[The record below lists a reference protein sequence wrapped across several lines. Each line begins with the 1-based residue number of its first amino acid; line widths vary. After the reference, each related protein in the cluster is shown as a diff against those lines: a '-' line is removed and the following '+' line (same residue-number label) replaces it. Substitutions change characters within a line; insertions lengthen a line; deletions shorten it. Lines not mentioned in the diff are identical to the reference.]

1 MTYQGFL
8 FFKKMKLNSFNF
20 LFLTIFCFSNLVF
33 SSSWIIEDIRI
44 SGLQRV
50 SAGSIFAEIPVTIG
64 DSIEQDEIIEISKS
78 IFSTGQFDDI
88 QIGREG
94 NALLINLV
102 ERPTIDEIV
111 IEGNQAIK
119 TDNLMDGL
127 KNSGIFEGALFRR
140 SVFENLSSELERQY
154 VSQGKYAANVEVSS
168 DPLPRNRVKLNVEIE
183 EGETA
188 KLQSIN
194 IVGNNL
200 FSEDELKKV
209 FKLRPRSW
217 LSIFRRNTPYS
228 KENLKGD
235 LESLE
240 SFYKNR
246 GYLNF
251 SVNNSIITISED
263 KQKVFITVNISE
275 GDLYKINNVSLA
287 GDFPVKEE
295 IIRSLIYV
303 VDDSTFSQELITFS
317 EDSIN
322 NLLNN
327 EGFLFSEVSVNIKR
341 VDDNLVDIVFFV
353 EPGQRT
359 YVRNIDFYGNKR
371 THDVVL
377 RREMRQM
384 EGAWASNSLLERSK
398 LRLDR
403 LGFFKE
409 VNFETIPVPGE
420 KDKVD
425 VEFNVEEEFSGSIA
439 GSLGYGAYGFSIGA
453 NYSESNAFGTGNSI
467 GVGLN
472 YSDWQTDVSFNF
484 FDPYFNADG
493 VGLGYG
499 AYIRSSD
506 YSNFNISAYN
516 TESFGGSVQFVLPIN
531 EIEQLSLSASID
543 QTDLSSSALSSRQLL
558 DFISTEGSKFE
569 SLTLGVTWSRNSL
582 NRGLFPTAG
591 TLNVLSGSVAVPGS
605 SLTYGKLSHRF
616 KYYRPL
622 PSDFV
627 FSIRTEVG
635 GLFAYGDTETP
646 PPYENFY
653 AGGLNS
659 VRGFE
664 QNSLG
669 PRAVYSGFYSYYN
682 RPTGGTYS
690 FEGGMDLIFPIPF
703 LEDSRSVR
711 SSLFFDFGNVFS
723 DGCKSY
729 ETNCSEF
736 DLSELRYSLG
746 LGVTW
751 ITALG
756 PMSFAISSVFGDDVL
771 DETETFQ
778 FEIGNQF

>member
-1 MTYQGFL
+1 MKKVYLKIL
-8 FFKKMKLNSFNF
+8 FFFVLFFPSF
-20 LFLTIFCFSNLVF
+20 LF

-50 SAGSIFAEIPVTIG
+50 SAGSIFSEIPFSIG
-64 DSIEQDEIIEISKS
+64 DSVGQEEIVQISKS
-78 IFSTGQFDDI
+78 IFASGQFDDI
-88 QIGREG
+88 KIGRDG
-94 NALLINLV
+94 NALLIDLT
-102 ERPTIDEIV
+102 ERPTIDEIL
-111 IEGNQAIK
+111 IEGNEAIK
-119 TDNLMDGL
+119 TENLLDGL
-127 KNSGIFEGALFRR
+127 KNSGIFEGALFKR

-154 VSQGKYAANVEVSS
+154 VSQGKYGASVEVIS
-168 DPLPRNRVKLNVEIE
+168 DPLPRNRVKLSVEIE

-188 KLQSIN
+188 ELKSIN
-194 IVGNNL
+194 IVGNKI
-200 FSEDELKKV
+200 FAEEELKKV
-209 FKLRPRSW
+209 FKLRPRTW
-217 LSIFRRNTPYS
+217 LSIFRTNTPYS
-228 KENLKGD
+228 KENLRGD

-251 SVNNSIITISED
+251 SVNNSIISISED
-263 KQKVFITVNISE
+263 KQKLFITVDIFE
-275 GDLYKINNVSLA
+275 GDIYKINEVTLA
-287 GDFPVKEE
+287 GDLPVDEE
-295 IIRSLIYV
+295 IVKRLIFAQN
-303 VDDSTFSQELITFS
+303 DSIFSQELITFS
-317 EDSIN
+317 EESIN

-327 EGFLFSEVSVNIKR
+327 EGFLFSEVSGNIKR
-341 VDDNLVDIVFFV
+341 IEENLVDVVFFI

-359 YVRNIDFYGNKR
+359 YIRNINFTGNER

-403 LGFFKE
+403 LGFFKQVDYE
-409 VNFETIPVPGE
+409 KVPVPGE

-425 VEFNVEEEFSGSIA
+425 IEFIVEEEFSGSIA
-439 GSLGYGAYGFSIGA
+439 GSLGYGAYGFSLGA

-467 GVGLN
+467 GIGIN
-472 YSDWQTDVSFNF
+472 YSDWQTNVSFNF
-484 FDPYFNADG
+484 FDPYFSPDG
-493 VGLGYG
+493 IGLGYG

-531 EIEQLSLSASID
+531 EISQLSLSASID
-543 QTDLSSSALSSRQLL
+543 QTDLQSDALSSRQLL
-558 DFISTEGSKFE
+558 DFIASEGSKFE
-569 SLTLGVTWSRNSL
+569 SLTLGASWTRNSL
-582 NRGLFPTAG
+582 NRGIFPTAG
-591 TLNVLSGSVAVPGS
+591 TLNVISGTVSVPGS
-605 SLTYGKLSHRF
+605 SITYGRLSHRF
-616 KYYRPL
+616 KYFRPL
-622 PSDFV
+622 SNNFI
-627 FSIRTEVG
+627 FAIRTELG
-635 GLFAYGDTETP
+635 GLFAYGDTATP

-669 PRAVYSGFYSYYN
+669 PRAVYDGFYSNYN

-690 FEGGMDLIFPIPF
+690 LEGGLDFIFPIPF

-711 SSLFFDFGNVFS
+711 SSLFLDYGNVFS
-723 DGCKSY
+723 DECKSY
-729 ETNCSEF
+729 EINCNEF
-736 DLSELRYSLG
+736 DLSELRYSVG
-746 LGVTW
+746 VGVTW

-756 PMSFAISSVFGDDVL
+756 PMSFAISSVFGDDEF

>member
-1 MTYQGFL
+1 MNKVFRKILYLSILLLPTFL
-8 FFKKMKLNSFNF
+8 
-20 LFLTIFCFSNLVF
+20 F
-33 SSSWIIEDIRI
+33 SSSWVIEDIRI

-50 SAGSIFAEIPVTIG
+50 SAGSVFSEIPFSIG
-64 DSIEQDEIIEISKS
+64 DSIGKEEIVEISNS
-78 IFSTGQFDDI
+78 IFATGQFDDI
-88 QIGREG
+88 QIGRDG
-94 NALLINLV
+94 NALLINLT
-102 ERPTIDEIV
+102 ERPTIDEIT
-111 IEGNQAIK
+111 IEGNEAIK
-119 TDNLMDGL
+119 TENLLDGL

-154 VSQGKYAANVEVSS
+154 VSQGKYGASVEVLS
-168 DPLPRNRVKLNVEIE
+168 DSLPRNRVKLSVEIE

-188 KLQSIN
+188 ELKSIN
-194 IVGNNL
+194 IVGNKI
-200 FSEDELKKV
+200 FAEEELKKV
-209 FKLRPRSW
+209 LKLKPRSW
-217 LSIFRRNTPYS
+217 LSIFRTNTPYS
-228 KENLKGD
+228 KENLRGD

-251 SVNNSIITISED
+251 SVNNSIISISED
-263 KQKVFITVNISE
+263 KQELFITIDIFE
-275 GDLYKINNVSLA
+275 GDIYKINEITLA
-287 GDFPVKEE
+287 GDLPIDEE
-295 IIRSLIYV
+295 IVKKLIFARNE
-303 VDDSTFSQELITFS
+303 SIFSQELITIS
-317 EDSIN
+317 EESIN

-327 EGFLFSEVSVNIKR
+327 EGFLFSEVSGNIKK
-341 VDDNLVDIVFFV
+341 VEENLVDVVFFI

-359 YVRNIDFYGNKR
+359 YIRNINFTGNER

-403 LGFFKE
+403 LGFFKQVDYE
-409 VNFETIPVPGE
+409 KIPVPGE

-425 VEFNVEEEFSGSIA
+425 IEFIVEEEFSGSIA
-439 GSLGYGAYGFSIGA
+439 GSLGYGAYGFSLGA

-467 GVGLN
+467 GIGIN
-472 YSDWQTDVSFNF
+472 YSDWQTNISFNF
-484 FDPYFNADG
+484 FDPYFNPDG

-531 EIEQLSLSASID
+531 EISQLSLSASID
-543 QTDLSSSALSSRQLL
+543 QTDLQSDVLSSRQLL
-558 DFISTEGSKFE
+558 DFIATEGSKFE
-569 SLTLGVTWSRNSL
+569 SLTLGASWTRNSL
-582 NRGLFPTAG
+582 NRGIFPTAG
-591 TLNVLSGSVAVPGS
+591 TLNVVSGSVTVPGS
-605 SLTYGKLSHRF
+605 SITYGRLSHRF
-616 KYYRPL
+616 KYFRPL
-622 PSDFV
+622 SNNFIFGV
-627 FSIRTEVG
+627 RTEIG

-669 PRAVYSGFYSYYN
+669 PRAVYDGFYSNFN

-690 FEGGMDLIFPIPF
+690 LEGGLDFIFPIPF

-711 SSLFFDFGNVFS
+711 SSLFLDLGNVFS
-723 DGCKSY
+723 DECKSY
-729 ETNCSEF
+729 EINCNEF
-736 DLSELRYSLG
+736 DLSELRYSVG
-746 LGVTW
+746 VGVTW

-756 PMSFAISSVFGDDVL
+756 PMSFAISSVFGDDVF

>member
-1 MTYQGFL
+1 MKKVYLKIL
-8 FFKKMKLNSFNF
+8 FFFVLFFPSF
-20 LFLTIFCFSNLVF
+20 LF

-50 SAGSIFAEIPVTIG
+50 SAGSIFSEIPFSIG
-64 DSIEQDEIIEISKS
+64 DSVGQEEIVQISKS
-78 IFSTGQFDDI
+78 IFASGQFDDI
-88 QIGREG
+88 KIGRDG
-94 NALLINLV
+94 NALLIDLT
-102 ERPTIDEIV
+102 ERPTIDEIL
-111 IEGNQAIK
+111 IEGNEAIK
-119 TDNLMDGL
+119 TENLLDGL
-127 KNSGIFEGALFRR
+127 KNSGIFEGALFKR

-154 VSQGKYAANVEVSS
+154 VSQGKYGASVEVIS
-168 DPLPRNRVKLNVEIE
+168 DPLPRNRVKLSVEIE

-188 KLQSIN
+188 ELKSIN
-194 IVGNNL
+194 IVGNKI
-200 FSEDELKKV
+200 FAEEELKKV
-209 FKLRPRSW
+209 FKLRPRTW
-217 LSIFRRNTPYS
+217 LSIFRTNTPYS
-228 KENLKGD
+228 KENLRGD

-251 SVNNSIITISED
+251 SVNNSIISISED
-263 KQKVFITVNISE
+263 KQKLFITVDIFE
-275 GDLYKINNVSLA
+275 GDIYKINEVTLA
-287 GDFPVKEE
+287 GDLPVDEE
-295 IIRSLIYV
+295 IVKRLIFAQN
-303 VDDSTFSQELITFS
+303 DSIFSQELITFS
-317 EDSIN
+317 EESIN

-327 EGFLFSEVSVNIKR
+327 EGFLFSEVSGNIKR
-341 VDDNLVDIVFFV
+341 IEENLVDVVFFI

-359 YVRNIDFYGNKR
+359 YIRNINFTGNER

-403 LGFFKE
+403 LGFFKQVDYE
-409 VNFETIPVPGE
+409 KVPVPGE

-425 VEFNVEEEFSGSIA
+425 IEFIVEEEFSGSIA
-439 GSLGYGAYGFSIGA
+439 GSLGYGAYGFSLGA

-467 GVGLN
+467 GIGIN
-472 YSDWQTDVSFNF
+472 YSDWQTNVSFNF
-484 FDPYFNADG
+484 FDPYFSPDG
-493 VGLGYG
+493 IGLGYG

-531 EIEQLSLSASID
+531 EISQLSLSASID
-543 QTDLSSSALSSRQLL
+543 QTDLQSDALSSRQLL
-558 DFISTEGSKFE
+558 DFIASEGSKFE
-569 SLTLGVTWSRNSL
+569 SLTLGASWTRNSL
-582 NRGLFPTAG
+582 NRGIFPTAG
-591 TLNVLSGSVAVPGS
+591 TLNVISGSVSVPGS
-605 SLTYGKLSHRF
+605 SITYGRLSHRF
-616 KYYRPL
+616 KYFRPL
-622 PSDFV
+622 SNNFI
-627 FSIRTEVG
+627 FAIRTELG
-635 GLFAYGDTETP
+635 GLFAYGDTATP

-669 PRAVYSGFYSYYN
+669 PRAVYDGFYSNYN

-690 FEGGMDLIFPIPF
+690 LEGGLDFIFPIPF

-711 SSLFFDFGNVFS
+711 SSLFLDYGNVFS
-723 DGCKSY
+723 DECKSY
-729 ETNCSEF
+729 EINCNEF
-736 DLSELRYSLG
+736 DLSELRYSIG
-746 LGVTW
+746 VGVTW

-756 PMSFAISSVFGDDVL
+756 PMSFAISSVFGDDEF

>member
-1 MTYQGFL
+1 
-8 FFKKMKLNSFNF
+8 MKIVLHKI
-20 LFLTIFCFSNLVF
+20 LLLILLTFSGLSI
-33 SSSWIIEDIRI
+33 SSTWVIEDIRI

-50 SAGSIFAEIPVTIG
+50 SAGSIFAEIPYSIG
-64 DSIEQDEIIEISKS
+64 DSIGQDEIVELSKA

-88 QIGREG
+88 NIGRDG
-94 NALLINLV
+94 NALLINLT
-102 ERPTIDEIV
+102 ERPTIDEIL
-111 IEGNQAIK
+111 IEGNEAIK
-119 TDNLMDGL
+119 TDNLLDGL
-127 KNSGIFEGALFRR
+127 QNSGIFEGALFKR

-154 VSQGKYAANVEVSS
+154 VSQGKYGASVNVSS
-168 DPLPRNRVKLNVEIE
+168 EQLPRNRVKLSVDIE

-188 KLQSIN
+188 ELNSIN
-194 IVGNNL
+194 IVGNKI
-200 FSEDELKKV
+200 FSEEELKKV
-209 FKLRPRSW
+209 FKLRPRTW
-217 LSIFRRNTPYS
+217 LSIFRTNTPYS
-228 KENLKGD
+228 KENLRGD

-251 SVNNSIITISED
+251 SVNNSIITISEN
-263 KQKVFITVNISE
+263 KQELFITVDIFE
-275 GDLYKINNVSLA
+275 GEIYKINEVSIA
-287 GDFPVKEE
+287 GDIPIDEQVLE
-295 IIRSLIYV
+295 SLIFLENNSV
-303 VDDSTFSQELITFS
+303 FSQELITFS

-327 EGFLFSEVSVNIKR
+327 EGFLFSEVSGNIR
-341 VDDNLVDIVFFV
+341 SVDDNLVDVIFFV

-359 YVRNIDFYGNKR
+359 YIRNINFAGNER
-371 THDVVL
+371 THDIVL

-384 EGAWASNSLLERSK
+384 EGAWASNSLIERSK

-403 LGFFKE
+403 LGFFKQ
-409 VNFETIPVPGE
+409 VDFEKIPVSGE

-425 VEFNVEEEFSGSIA
+425 IEFTVEEEFSGSIA
-439 GSLGYGAYGFSIGA
+439 GSLGYGAYGFSLGA

-467 GVGLN
+467 GVGIN
-472 YSDWQTDVSFNF
+472 YSDWQTNLSFNF
-484 FDPYFNADG
+484 FDPYFSPDG

-499 AYIRSSD
+499 AYLRSSD

-531 EIEQLSLSASID
+531 EISQLSLSVALD
-543 QTDLSSSALSSRQLL
+543 QTDLQSDFLSSRQLL
-558 DFISTEGSKFE
+558 DFIASEGSKFE
-569 SLTLGVTWSRNSL
+569 TLTLGASWSRNSL

-591 TLNVLSGSVAVPGS
+591 TLNVISASVAIPGS
-605 SLTYGKLSHRF
+605 SLTYGRLSHRF
-616 KYYRPL
+616 KYFRPL
-622 PSDFV
+622 SNNFI
-627 FSIRTEVG
+627 FSIRTELG
-635 GLFAYGDTETP
+635 GLFAYGDTETA

-669 PRAVYSGFYSYYN
+669 PRAVYDNFFSGYN
-682 RPTGGTYS
+682 RPVGGTYS
-690 FEGGMDLIFPIPF
+690 LEGGFDLIFPIPF
-703 LEDSRSVR
+703 LEDTRSVR
-711 SSLFFDFGNVFS
+711 SSVFLDYGNVFS
-723 DGCKSY
+723 EECKSY

-756 PMSFAISSVFGDDVL
+756 PMSFAISSVFGDDEL

>member
-1 MTYQGFL
+1 
-8 FFKKMKLNSFNF
+8 MKISLHKI
-20 LFLTIFCFSNLVF
+20 LLLILLTFSGLSI
-33 SSSWIIEDIRI
+33 SSTWVIEDIRI

-50 SAGSIFAEIPVTIG
+50 SAGSIFAEIPYSIG
-64 DSIEQDEIIEISKS
+64 DSIGQDEIVELSKA

-88 QIGREG
+88 NIGRDG
-94 NALLINLV
+94 NALLINLA
-102 ERPTIDEIV
+102 ERPTIDEIL
-111 IEGNQAIK
+111 IEGNEAIK
-119 TDNLMDGL
+119 TDNLLDGL
-127 KNSGIFEGALFRR
+127 QNSGIFEGALFKR

-154 VSQGKYAANVEVSS
+154 VSQGKYGASVNVSS
-168 DPLPRNRVKLNVEIE
+168 EQLPRNRVKLSVDIE

-188 KLQSIN
+188 ELNSIN
-194 IVGNNL
+194 IVGNKI
-200 FSEDELKKV
+200 FSEEELKKV
-209 FKLRPRSW
+209 FKLRPRTW
-217 LSIFRRNTPYS
+217 LSIFRTNTPYS
-228 KENLKGD
+228 KENLRGD

-251 SVNNSIITISED
+251 SVNNSIITISEN
-263 KQKVFITVNISE
+263 KQELFITVDIFE
-275 GDLYKINNVSLA
+275 GEIYKINEVSIA
-287 GDFPVKEE
+287 GDIPIDEQVLE
-295 IIRSLIYV
+295 SLIFLENN
-303 VDDSTFSQELITFS
+303 SIFSQELITFS

-327 EGFLFSEVSVNIKR
+327 EGFLFSEVSGNIR
-341 VDDNLVDIVFFV
+341 SVDDNLVDVIFFV

-359 YVRNIDFYGNKR
+359 YIRNINFAGNER
-371 THDVVL
+371 THDIVL

-384 EGAWASNSLLERSK
+384 EGAWASNSLIERSK

-403 LGFFKE
+403 LGFFKQ
-409 VNFETIPVPGE
+409 VDFEKIPVSGE

-425 VEFNVEEEFSGSIA
+425 IEFTVEEEFSGSIA
-439 GSLGYGAYGFSIGA
+439 GSLGYGAYGFSLGA

-467 GVGLN
+467 GVGIN
-472 YSDWQTDVSFNF
+472 YSDWQTNLSFNF
-484 FDPYFNADG
+484 FDPYFSPDG

-499 AYIRSSD
+499 AYLRSSD

-531 EIEQLSLSASID
+531 EISQLSLSVALD
-543 QTDLSSSALSSRQLL
+543 QTDLQSDFLSSRQLL
-558 DFISTEGSKFE
+558 DFIASEGSKFE
-569 SLTLGVTWSRNSL
+569 TLTLGASWSRNSL

-591 TLNVLSGSVAVPGS
+591 TLNVISASVAVPGS
-605 SLTYGKLSHRF
+605 SLTYGRLSHRF
-616 KYYRPL
+616 KYFRPL
-622 PSDFV
+622 SNNFI
-627 FSIRTEVG
+627 FSIRTELG
-635 GLFAYGDTETP
+635 GLFAYGDTETA

-669 PRAVYSGFYSYYN
+669 PRAVYDNFFSGYN
-682 RPTGGTYS
+682 RPVGGTYS
-690 FEGGMDLIFPIPF
+690 LEGGFDLIFPIPF
-703 LEDSRSVR
+703 LEDTRSVR
-711 SSLFFDFGNVFS
+711 SSVFLDYGNVFS
-723 DGCKSY
+723 EECKSY

-756 PMSFAISSVFGDDVL
+756 PMSFAISSVFGDDEL

>member
-1 MTYQGFL
+1 MKKVLKKIFYLLILLLPTFL
-8 FFKKMKLNSFNF
+8 
-20 LFLTIFCFSNLVF
+20 F
-33 SSSWIIEDIRI
+33 SSSWVIEDIRI

-50 SAGSIFAEIPVTIG
+50 SAGSVFSEIPFSIG
-64 DSIEQDEIIEISKS
+64 DSIGQDEIVQISKS
-78 IFSTGQFDDI
+78 IFASGQFDDI
-88 QIGREG
+88 QIGRDG
-94 NALLINLV
+94 NALLINLT
-102 ERPTIDEIV
+102 ERPTIDEII
-111 IEGNQAIK
+111 IEGNEAIK
-119 TDNLMDGL
+119 TENLLDGL

-154 VSQGKYAANVEVSS
+154 VSQGKYGASVEVLS
-168 DPLPRNRVKLNVEIE
+168 DSLPRNRVKLSVEIE

-188 KLQSIN
+188 ELKSIN
-194 IVGNNL
+194 IVGNKI
-200 FSEDELKKV
+200 FAEEELKKV
-209 FKLRPRSW
+209 LKLKPRSW
-217 LSIFRRNTPYS
+217 LSIFRTNTPYS
-228 KENLKGD
+228 KENLRGD

-251 SVNNSIITISED
+251 SVNNSIISISED
-263 KQKVFITVNISE
+263 KQELFITIDIFE
-275 GDLYKINNVSLA
+275 GDIYKINEITLA
-287 GDFPVKEE
+287 GDLPIDEE
-295 IIRSLIYV
+295 IVNRLIFAQNG
-303 VDDSTFSQELITFS
+303 SIFSQELITFS
-317 EDSIN
+317 EESIN

-327 EGFLFSEVSVNIKR
+327 EGFLFSEVSGNIKK
-341 VDDNLVDIVFFV
+341 VEENLVDVVFFI

-359 YVRNIDFYGNKR
+359 YIRNINFTGNDR

-403 LGFFKE
+403 LGFFKQ
-409 VNFETIPVPGE
+409 VNYEKVPVPGE

-425 VEFNVEEEFSGSIA
+425 IEFIVEEEFSGSIA
-439 GSLGYGAYGFSIGA
+439 GSLGYGAYGFSLGA

-467 GVGLN
+467 GIGIN
-472 YSDWQTDVSFNF
+472 YSDWQTNISFNF
-484 FDPYFNADG
+484 FDPYFNPDG
-493 VGLGYG
+493 IGLGYG

-516 TESFGGSVQFVLPIN
+516 TESFGGSIQFVLPIN
-531 EIEQLSLSASID
+531 EISQLSLSAAID
-543 QTDLSSSALSSRQLL
+543 QTDLSSDALSSRQLL
-558 DFISTEGSKFE
+558 DFIATEGSKFE
-569 SLTLGVTWSRNSL
+569 SLTLGASWTRNSL
-582 NRGLFPTAG
+582 NRGIFPTAG
-591 TLNVLSGSVAVPGS
+591 TLNVVSGSVTVPGS
-605 SLTYGKLSHRF
+605 SITYGRLSHRF
-616 KYYRPL
+616 KYFRPL
-622 PSDFV
+622 SNNFIFGV
-627 FSIRTEVG
+627 RTEIG
-635 GLFAYGDTETP
+635 GLFAYGDTDTP

-669 PRAVYSGFYSYYN
+669 PRAVYDGFYSNFN

-690 FEGGMDLIFPIPF
+690 LEGGLDFIFPIPF

-711 SSLFFDFGNVFS
+711 SSLFLDLGNVFS
-723 DGCKSY
+723 DECKSY
-729 ETNCSEF
+729 EINCNEF
-736 DLSELRYSLG
+736 DLSELRYSVG
-746 LGVTW
+746 VGVTW

-756 PMSFAISSVFGDDVL
+756 PMSFAISSVFGDDEF

>member
-1 MTYQGFL
+1 MKKVSKKIFYLLILLLPTFL
-8 FFKKMKLNSFNF
+8 
-20 LFLTIFCFSNLVF
+20 F
-33 SSSWIIEDIRI
+33 SSSWVIEDIRI

-50 SAGSIFAEIPVTIG
+50 SAGSVFSEIPFSIG
-64 DSIEQDEIIEISKS
+64 DSIGQDEIVQISKS
-78 IFSTGQFDDI
+78 IFASGQFDDI
-88 QIGREG
+88 QIGRDG
-94 NALLINLV
+94 NALLINLT

-111 IEGNQAIK
+111 IEGNEAIK
-119 TDNLMDGL
+119 TENLLDGL

-154 VSQGKYAANVEVSS
+154 VSQGKYGASVEVLS
-168 DPLPRNRVKLNVEIE
+168 DSLPRNRVKLSVEIE

-188 KLQSIN
+188 ELKSIN
-194 IVGNNL
+194 IVGNKI
-200 FSEDELKKV
+200 FAEEELKKV
-209 FKLRPRSW
+209 LKLKPRSW
-217 LSIFRRNTPYS
+217 LSIFRTNTPYS
-228 KENLKGD
+228 KENLRGD

-251 SVNNSIITISED
+251 SVNNSIISISED
-263 KQKVFITVNISE
+263 KQELFITIDIFE
-275 GDLYKINNVSLA
+275 GDIYKINEITLA
-287 GDFPVKEE
+287 GDLPIDEE
-295 IIRSLIYV
+295 IVNRLIFAQNG
-303 VDDSTFSQELITFS
+303 SIFSQELITFS
-317 EDSIN
+317 EESIN

-327 EGFLFSEVSVNIKR
+327 EGFLFSEVSGNIKK
-341 VDDNLVDIVFFV
+341 VEENLVDVVFFI

-359 YVRNIDFYGNKR
+359 YIRNINFTGNDR

-403 LGFFKE
+403 LGFFKQ
-409 VNFETIPVPGE
+409 VNYEKVPVPGE

-425 VEFNVEEEFSGSIA
+425 IEFIVEEEFSGSIA
-439 GSLGYGAYGFSIGA
+439 GSLGYGAYGFSLGA

-467 GVGLN
+467 GIGIN
-472 YSDWQTDVSFNF
+472 YSDWQTNISFNF
-484 FDPYFNADG
+484 FDPYFNPDG
-493 VGLGYG
+493 IGLGYG

-516 TESFGGSVQFVLPIN
+516 TESFGGSIQFVLPIN
-531 EIEQLSLSASID
+531 EISQLSLSAAID
-543 QTDLSSSALSSRQLL
+543 QTELSSDVLSSRQLL
-558 DFISTEGSKFE
+558 DFIATEGSKFE
-569 SLTLGVTWSRNSL
+569 SLTLGASWTRNSL
-582 NRGLFPTAG
+582 NRGIFPTAG
-591 TLNVLSGSVAVPGS
+591 TLNVVSGSVTVPGS
-605 SLTYGKLSHRF
+605 SITYGRLSHRF
-616 KYYRPL
+616 KYFRPL
-622 PSDFV
+622 SNNFIFGV
-627 FSIRTEVG
+627 RTEIG
-635 GLFAYGDTETP
+635 GLFAYGDTDTP

-669 PRAVYSGFYSYYN
+669 PRAVYDGFYSNFN

-690 FEGGMDLIFPIPF
+690 LEGGLDFIFPIPF

-711 SSLFFDFGNVFS
+711 SSLFLDLGNVFS
-723 DGCKSY
+723 DECKSY
-729 ETNCSEF
+729 EINCNEF
-736 DLSELRYSLG
+736 DLSELRYSVG
-746 LGVTW
+746 VGVTW

-756 PMSFAISSVFGDDVL
+756 PMSFAISSVFGDDEF

>member
-1 MTYQGFL
+1 M
-8 FFKKMKLNSFNF
+8 
-20 LFLTIFCFSNLVF
+20 TIFCFSNLVF

-317 EDSIN
+317 EESIN

-327 EGFLFSEVSVNIKR
+327 EGFLFSEVSGNIKR

-384 EGAWASNSLLERSK
+384 EGSWASDVLLENSK
-398 LRLDR
+398 RRLDR
-403 LGFFKE
+403 LGYFKE
-409 VNFETIPVPGE
+409 VEYETVPVPGE
-420 KDKVD
+420 ADKID
-425 VEFNVEEEFSGSIA
+425 VNFTVEEEFSGSIP
-439 GSLGYGAYGFSIGA
+439 GSLAYGAYGFSLGA
-453 NYSESNAFGTGNSI
+453 NYSESNAFGTGNRISLGI
-467 GVGLN
+467 N
-472 YSDWQTDVSFNF
+472 SSDYQTNLRFNF
-484 FDPYFNADG
+484 FDPYF
-493 VGLGYG
+493 
-499 AYIRSSD
+499 
-506 YSNFNISAYN
+506 
-516 TESFGGSVQFVLPIN
+516 
-531 EIEQLSLSASID
+531 
-543 QTDLSSSALSSRQLL
+543 
-558 DFISTEGSKFE
+558 
-569 SLTLGVTWSRNSL
+569 
-582 NRGLFPTAG
+582 
-591 TLNVLSGSVAVPGS
+591 
-605 SLTYGKLSHRF
+605 
-616 KYYRPL
+616 
-622 PSDFV
+622 
-627 FSIRTEVG
+627 
-635 GLFAYGDTETP
+635 
-646 PPYENFY
+646 
-653 AGGLNS
+653 
-659 VRGFE
+659 
-664 QNSLG
+664 
-669 PRAVYSGFYSYYN
+669 
-682 RPTGGTYS
+682 
-690 FEGGMDLIFPIPF
+690 
-703 LEDSRSVR
+703 
-711 SSLFFDFGNVFS
+711 
-723 DGCKSY
+723 
-729 ETNCSEF
+729 
-736 DLSELRYSLG
+736 
-746 LGVTW
+746 
-751 ITALG
+751 
-756 PMSFAISSVFGDDVL
+756 
-771 DETETFQ
+771 
-778 FEIGNQF
+778 

>member
-1 MTYQGFL
+1 
-8 FFKKMKLNSFNF
+8 
-20 LFLTIFCFSNLVF
+20 
-33 SSSWIIEDIRI
+33 
-44 SGLQRV
+44 
-50 SAGSIFAEIPVTIG
+50 
-64 DSIEQDEIIEISKS
+64 
-78 IFSTGQFDDI
+78 
-88 QIGREG
+88 
-94 NALLINLV
+94 
-102 ERPTIDEIV
+102 
-111 IEGNQAIK
+111 
-119 TDNLMDGL
+119 MDGL

-327 EGFLFSEVSVNIKR
+327 EGFLFSEVSGNIKR

-506 YSNFNISAYN
+506 YSNFN
-516 TESFGGSVQFVLPIN
+516 
-531 EIEQLSLSASID
+531 LSLIH
-543 QTDLSSSALSSRQLL
+543 
-558 DFISTEGSKFE
+558 I
-569 SLTLGVTWSRNSL
+569 
-582 NRGLFPTAG
+582 
-591 TLNVLSGSVAVPGS
+591 
-605 SLTYGKLSHRF
+605 
-616 KYYRPL
+616 
-622 PSDFV
+622 
-627 FSIRTEVG
+627 
-635 GLFAYGDTETP
+635 
-646 PPYENFY
+646 
-653 AGGLNS
+653 
-659 VRGFE
+659 
-664 QNSLG
+664 
-669 PRAVYSGFYSYYN
+669 
-682 RPTGGTYS
+682 
-690 FEGGMDLIFPIPF
+690 
-703 LEDSRSVR
+703 
-711 SSLFFDFGNVFS
+711 
-723 DGCKSY
+723 
-729 ETNCSEF
+729 
-736 DLSELRYSLG
+736 
-746 LGVTW
+746 
-751 ITALG
+751 
-756 PMSFAISSVFGDDVL
+756 
-771 DETETFQ
+771 
-778 FEIGNQF
+778 

>member
-8 FFKKMKLNSFNF
+8 YFKKMKLNSFNF

-251 SVNNSIITISED
+251 SVNN
-263 KQKVFITVNISE
+263 
-275 GDLYKINNVSLA
+275 
-287 GDFPVKEE
+287 
-295 IIRSLIYV
+295 
-303 VDDSTFSQELITFS
+303 
-317 EDSIN
+317 
-322 NLLNN
+322 
-327 EGFLFSEVSVNIKR
+327 
-341 VDDNLVDIVFFV
+341 
-353 EPGQRT
+353 
-359 YVRNIDFYGNKR
+359 
-371 THDVVL
+371 
-377 RREMRQM
+377 
-384 EGAWASNSLLERSK
+384 
-398 LRLDR
+398 
-403 LGFFKE
+403 
-409 VNFETIPVPGE
+409 
-420 KDKVD
+420 
-425 VEFNVEEEFSGSIA
+425 
-439 GSLGYGAYGFSIGA
+439 
-453 NYSESNAFGTGNSI
+453 
-467 GVGLN
+467 
-472 YSDWQTDVSFNF
+472 
-484 FDPYFNADG
+484 
-493 VGLGYG
+493 
-499 AYIRSSD
+499 
-506 YSNFNISAYN
+506 
-516 TESFGGSVQFVLPIN
+516 
-531 EIEQLSLSASID
+531 
-543 QTDLSSSALSSRQLL
+543 
-558 DFISTEGSKFE
+558 
-569 SLTLGVTWSRNSL
+569 
-582 NRGLFPTAG
+582 
-591 TLNVLSGSVAVPGS
+591 
-605 SLTYGKLSHRF
+605 
-616 KYYRPL
+616 
-622 PSDFV
+622 
-627 FSIRTEVG
+627 
-635 GLFAYGDTETP
+635 
-646 PPYENFY
+646 
-653 AGGLNS
+653 
-659 VRGFE
+659 
-664 QNSLG
+664 
-669 PRAVYSGFYSYYN
+669 
-682 RPTGGTYS
+682 
-690 FEGGMDLIFPIPF
+690 
-703 LEDSRSVR
+703 
-711 SSLFFDFGNVFS
+711 
-723 DGCKSY
+723 
-729 ETNCSEF
+729 
-736 DLSELRYSLG
+736 
-746 LGVTW
+746 
-751 ITALG
+751 
-756 PMSFAISSVFGDDVL
+756 
-771 DETETFQ
+771 
-778 FEIGNQF
+778 

>member
-1 MTYQGFL
+1 MNKVFRKILYLSILLLPTFL
-8 FFKKMKLNSFNF
+8 
-20 LFLTIFCFSNLVF
+20 F
-33 SSSWIIEDIRI
+33 SSSWVIEDIRI

-50 SAGSIFAEIPVTIG
+50 SAGSVFSEIPFSIG
-64 DSIEQDEIIEISKS
+64 DSISKEEIVEISKS
-78 IFSTGQFDDI
+78 IFATGQFDDI
-88 QIGREG
+88 QIGRDG
-94 NALLINLV
+94 NALLINLT
-102 ERPTIDEIV
+102 ERPTIDEIT
-111 IEGNQAIK
+111 IEGNEAIK
-119 TDNLMDGL
+119 TENLLDGL

-154 VSQGKYAANVEVSS
+154 VSQGKYGASVEVLS
-168 DPLPRNRVKLNVEIE
+168 DSLPRNRVKLSVEIE

-188 KLQSIN
+188 ELKSIN
-194 IVGNNL
+194 IVGNKI
-200 FSEDELKKV
+200 FAEEELKKV
-209 FKLRPRSW
+209 LKLKPRSW
-217 LSIFRRNTPYS
+217 LSIFRTNTPYS
-228 KENLKGD
+228 KENLRGD

-251 SVNNSIITISED
+251 SVNNSIISISED
-263 KQKVFITVNISE
+263 KQELFITIDIFE
-275 GDLYKINNVSLA
+275 GDIYKINEITLA
-287 GDFPVKEE
+287 GDLPIDEE
-295 IIRSLIYV
+295 IVKKLIFARNE
-303 VDDSTFSQELITFS
+303 SIFSQELITIS
-317 EDSIN
+317 EESIN

-327 EGFLFSEVSVNIKR
+327 EGFLFSEVSGNIKK
-341 VDDNLVDIVFFV
+341 VEENLIDVVFFI

-359 YVRNIDFYGNKR
+359 YIRNINFTGNER

-403 LGFFKE
+403 LGFFKQVDYE
-409 VNFETIPVPGE
+409 KIPVPGE

-425 VEFNVEEEFSGSIA
+425 IEFIVEEEFSGSIA
-439 GSLGYGAYGFSIGA
+439 GSLGYGAYGFSLGA

-467 GVGLN
+467 GIGIN
-472 YSDWQTDVSFNF
+472 YSDFQTNISFNF
-484 FDPYFNADG
+484 FDPYFNPDG

-531 EIEQLSLSASID
+531 EISQLSLSASID
-543 QTDLSSSALSSRQLL
+543 QTDLQSDVLSSRQLL
-558 DFISTEGSKFE
+558 DFIATEGSKFE
-569 SLTLGVTWSRNSL
+569 SLTLGASWTRNSL
-582 NRGLFPTAG
+582 NRGIFPTAG
-591 TLNVLSGSVAVPGS
+591 TLNVVSGSVTVPGS
-605 SLTYGKLSHRF
+605 SITYGRLSHRF
-616 KYYRPL
+616 KYFRPL
-622 PSDFV
+622 SNNFIFGV
-627 FSIRTEVG
+627 RTEIG

-669 PRAVYSGFYSYYN
+669 PRAVYDGLYSNFN

-690 FEGGMDLIFPIPF
+690 LEGGLDFIFPIPF

-711 SSLFFDFGNVFS
+711 SSLFLDLGNVFS
-723 DGCKSY
+723 DECKSY
-729 ETNCSEF
+729 EINCNEF
-736 DLSELRYSLG
+736 DLSELRYSVG
-746 LGVTW
+746 VGVTW

-756 PMSFAISSVFGDDVL
+756 PMSFAISSVFGDDVF

>member
-1 MTYQGFL
+1 MKKVLKKIFFL
-8 FFKKMKLNSFNF
+8 LILSLPTF
-20 LFLTIFCFSNLVF
+20 LF
-33 SSSWIIEDIRI
+33 SSSWVIEDIRI

-50 SAGSIFAEIPVTIG
+50 SAGSVFSEIPFSIG
-64 DSIEQDEIIEISKS
+64 DSIGQDEIVQISKS
-78 IFSTGQFDDI
+78 IFASGQFDDI
-88 QIGREG
+88 QIGRDG
-94 NALLINLV
+94 NALLINLT

-111 IEGNQAIK
+111 IEGNEAIK
-119 TDNLMDGL
+119 TENLLDGL

-154 VSQGKYAANVEVSS
+154 VSQGKYGASVEVLS
-168 DPLPRNRVKLNVEIE
+168 DSLPRNRVKLSVEIE

-188 KLQSIN
+188 ELKSIN
-194 IVGNNL
+194 IVGNKI
-200 FSEDELKKV
+200 FAEEELKKV
-209 FKLRPRSW
+209 LKLKPRSW
-217 LSIFRRNTPYS
+217 LSIFRTNTPYS
-228 KENLKGD
+228 KENLRGD

-251 SVNNSIITISED
+251 SVNNSIISISED
-263 KQKVFITVNISE
+263 KQELFITIDIFE
-275 GDLYKINNVSLA
+275 GDIYKINEITLA
-287 GDFPVKEE
+287 GDLPIDEE
-295 IIRSLIYV
+295 IVNRLIFAQNG
-303 VDDSTFSQELITFS
+303 SIFSQELITFS
-317 EDSIN
+317 EESIN

-327 EGFLFSEVSVNIKR
+327 EGFLFSEVSGNIKK
-341 VDDNLVDIVFFV
+341 VEENLVDVVFFV

-359 YVRNIDFYGNKR
+359 YIRNINFTGNDR

-403 LGFFKE
+403 LGFFKQ
-409 VNFETIPVPGE
+409 VNYEKVPVPGE

-425 VEFNVEEEFSGSIA
+425 IEFIVEEEFSGSIA
-439 GSLGYGAYGFSIGA
+439 GSLGYGAYGFSLGA

-467 GVGLN
+467 GIGIN
-472 YSDWQTDVSFNF
+472 YSDWQTNISFNF
-484 FDPYFNADG
+484 FDPYFNPDG
-493 VGLGYG
+493 IGLGYG

-531 EIEQLSLSASID
+531 EISQLSLSAAID
-543 QTDLSSSALSSRQLL
+543 QTDLSSDVLSSRQLL
-558 DFISTEGSKFE
+558 DFIATEGSKFE
-569 SLTLGVTWSRNSL
+569 SLTLGASWTRNSL
-582 NRGLFPTAG
+582 NRGIFPTAG
-591 TLNVLSGSVAVPGS
+591 TLNVVSGSVTVPGS
-605 SLTYGKLSHRF
+605 SITYGRLSHRF
-616 KYYRPL
+616 KYFRPL
-622 PSDFV
+622 SNNFIFGV
-627 FSIRTEVG
+627 RTEIG
-635 GLFAYGDTETP
+635 GLFAYGDTDTP

-669 PRAVYSGFYSYYN
+669 PRAVYDGFYSNFN

-690 FEGGMDLIFPIPF
+690 LEGGLDFIFPIPF

-711 SSLFFDFGNVFS
+711 SSLFLDLGNVFS
-723 DGCKSY
+723 DECKSY
-729 ETNCSEF
+729 EINCNEF
-736 DLSELRYSLG
+736 DLSELRYSVG
-746 LGVTW
+746 VGVTW

-756 PMSFAISSVFGDDVL
+756 PMSFAISSVFGDDEF

>member
-1 MTYQGFL
+1 MKKVLKKIFFL
-8 FFKKMKLNSFNF
+8 LILSLPTF
-20 LFLTIFCFSNLVF
+20 LF
-33 SSSWIIEDIRI
+33 SSSWVIEDIRI

-50 SAGSIFAEIPVTIG
+50 SAGSVFSEIPFSIG
-64 DSIEQDEIIEISKS
+64 DSIGQDEIVQISKS
-78 IFSTGQFDDI
+78 IFASGQFDDI
-88 QIGREG
+88 QIGRDG
-94 NALLINLV
+94 NALLINLT

-111 IEGNQAIK
+111 IEGNEAIK
-119 TDNLMDGL
+119 TENLLDGL

-154 VSQGKYAANVEVSS
+154 VSQGKYGASVEVFS
-168 DPLPRNRVKLNVEIE
+168 DSLPRNRVKLSVEIE

-188 KLQSIN
+188 ELKSIN
-194 IVGNNL
+194 IVGNKI
-200 FSEDELKKV
+200 FAEEELKKV
-209 FKLRPRSW
+209 LKLKPRSW
-217 LSIFRRNTPYS
+217 LSIFRTNTPYS
-228 KENLKGD
+228 KENLRGD

-251 SVNNSIITISED
+251 SVNNSIISISED
-263 KQKVFITVNISE
+263 KQELFITIDIFE
-275 GDLYKINNVSLA
+275 GDIYKINEITLA
-287 GDFPVKEE
+287 GDLPIDEE
-295 IIRSLIYV
+295 IVNRLIFAQNG
-303 VDDSTFSQELITFS
+303 SIFSQELITFS
-317 EDSIN
+317 EESIN

-327 EGFLFSEVSVNIKR
+327 EGFLFSEVSGNIKK
-341 VDDNLVDIVFFV
+341 VEENLVDIVFFI

-359 YVRNIDFYGNKR
+359 YIRNINFTGNDR

-403 LGFFKE
+403 LGFFKQ
-409 VNFETIPVPGE
+409 VNYEKVPVPGE

-425 VEFNVEEEFSGSIA
+425 IEFIVEEEFSGSIA
-439 GSLGYGAYGFSIGA
+439 GSLGYGAYGFSLGA

-467 GVGLN
+467 GIGIN
-472 YSDWQTDVSFNF
+472 YSDWQTNISFNF
-484 FDPYFNADG
+484 FDPYFNPDG
-493 VGLGYG
+493 IGLGYG

-516 TESFGGSVQFVLPIN
+516 TESFGGSIQFVLPIN
-531 EIEQLSLSASID
+531 EISQLSLSAAID
-543 QTDLSSSALSSRQLL
+543 QTDLSSDVLSSRQLL
-558 DFISTEGSKFE
+558 DFIATEGSKFE
-569 SLTLGVTWSRNSL
+569 SLTLGASWTRNSL
-582 NRGLFPTAG
+582 NRGIFPTAG
-591 TLNVLSGSVAVPGS
+591 TLNVVSGSVTVPGS
-605 SLTYGKLSHRF
+605 SITYGRLSHRF
-616 KYYRPL
+616 KYFRPL
-622 PSDFV
+622 SNNFIFGV
-627 FSIRTEVG
+627 RTEIG
-635 GLFAYGDTETP
+635 GLFAYGDTDTP

-669 PRAVYSGFYSYYN
+669 PRAVYDGFYSNFN

-690 FEGGMDLIFPIPF
+690 LEGGLDFIFPIPF

-711 SSLFFDFGNVFS
+711 SSLFLDLGNVFS
-723 DGCKSY
+723 DECKSY
-729 ETNCSEF
+729 EINCNEF
-736 DLSELRYSLG
+736 DLSELRYSVG
-746 LGVTW
+746 VGVTW

-756 PMSFAISSVFGDDVL
+756 PMSFAISSVFGDDEF

>member
-1 MTYQGFL
+1 MKKVYLKIL
-8 FFKKMKLNSFNF
+8 FFFVLFFPSF
-20 LFLTIFCFSNLVF
+20 LF

-50 SAGSIFAEIPVTIG
+50 SAGSIFSEIPFSIG
-64 DSIEQDEIIEISKS
+64 DSVGQEEIVQISKS
-78 IFSTGQFDDI
+78 IFASGQFDDI
-88 QIGREG
+88 KIGRDG
-94 NALLINLV
+94 NALLIDLT
-102 ERPTIDEIV
+102 ERPTIDEIL
-111 IEGNQAIK
+111 IEGNKAIK
-119 TDNLMDGL
+119 TENLLDGL
-127 KNSGIFEGALFRR
+127 KNSGIFEGALFKR

-154 VSQGKYAANVEVSS
+154 VSQGKYGASVEVIS
-168 DPLPRNRVKLNVEIE
+168 DPLPRNRVKLSVEIE

-188 KLQSIN
+188 ELKSIN
-194 IVGNNL
+194 IVGNKI
-200 FSEDELKKV
+200 FAEEELKKV
-209 FKLRPRSW
+209 FKLRPRTW
-217 LSIFRRNTPYS
+217 LSIFRTNTPYS
-228 KENLKGD
+228 KENLRGD

-251 SVNNSIITISED
+251 SVNNSIISISED
-263 KQKVFITVNISE
+263 KQKLFITVDIFE
-275 GDLYKINNVSLA
+275 GDIYKINEVTLA
-287 GDFPVKEE
+287 GDLPVEEE
-295 IIRSLIYV
+295 IVKRLIFAQN
-303 VDDSTFSQELITFS
+303 DSIFSQELITFS
-317 EDSIN
+317 EENIN

-327 EGFLFSEVSVNIKR
+327 EGFLFSEVSGNIKR
-341 VDDNLVDIVFFV
+341 IEENLVDVVFFI

-359 YVRNIDFYGNKR
+359 YIRNINFTGNER
-371 THDVVL
+371 THDEVL

-403 LGFFKE
+403 LGFFKQVDYE
-409 VNFETIPVPGE
+409 KVPVPGE

-425 VEFNVEEEFSGSIA
+425 IEFIVEEEFSGSIA
-439 GSLGYGAYGFSIGA
+439 GSLGYGAYGFSLGA

-467 GVGLN
+467 GIGIN
-472 YSDWQTDVSFNF
+472 YSDWQTNVSFNF
-484 FDPYFNADG
+484 FDPYFSPDG
-493 VGLGYG
+493 IGLGYG

-531 EIEQLSLSASID
+531 EISQLSLSASID
-543 QTDLSSSALSSRQLL
+543 QTDLQSDVLSSRQLL
-558 DFISTEGSKFE
+558 DFIASEGSKFE
-569 SLTLGVTWSRNSL
+569 SLTLGASWTRNSL
-582 NRGLFPTAG
+582 NRGIFPTAG
-591 TLNVLSGSVAVPGS
+591 TLNVVSGSVSVPGS
-605 SLTYGKLSHRF
+605 SITYGRLSHRF
-616 KYYRPL
+616 KYFRPL
-622 PSDFV
+622 SNNFI
-627 FSIRTEVG
+627 FAIRTEIG
-635 GLFAYGDTETP
+635 GLFAYGDTATP

-669 PRAVYSGFYSYYN
+669 PRAVYSGFYSNYN

-690 FEGGMDLIFPIPF
+690 LEGGLDFIFPIPF

-711 SSLFFDFGNVFS
+711 SSVFLDYGNVFS
-723 DGCKSY
+723 DECKSY
-729 ETNCSEF
+729 EINCNEF
-736 DLSELRYSLG
+736 DLSELRYSAG
-746 LGVTW
+746 IGVTW

-756 PMSFAISSVFGDDVL
+756 PMSFAISSVFGDDEF

>member
-1 MTYQGFL
+1 
-8 FFKKMKLNSFNF
+8 MKISLHKI
-20 LFLTIFCFSNLVF
+20 LLLILLTFSGLSI
-33 SSSWIIEDIRI
+33 SSTWVIEDIRI

-50 SAGSIFAEIPVTIG
+50 SAGSIFAEIPYSIG
-64 DSIEQDEIIEISKS
+64 DSIGQDEIVELSKA

-88 QIGREG
+88 NIGRDG
-94 NALLINLV
+94 NALLINLT
-102 ERPTIDEIV
+102 ERPTIDEIL
-111 IEGNQAIK
+111 IEGNEAIK
-119 TDNLMDGL
+119 TDNLLDGL
-127 KNSGIFEGALFRR
+127 QNSGIFEGALFKR

-154 VSQGKYAANVEVSS
+154 VSQGKYGASVNVSS
-168 DPLPRNRVKLNVEIE
+168 EQLPRNRVKLSVDIE

-188 KLQSIN
+188 ELNSIN
-194 IVGNNL
+194 IVGNKI
-200 FSEDELKKV
+200 FSEEELKKV
-209 FKLRPRSW
+209 FKLRPRTW
-217 LSIFRRNTPYS
+217 LSIFRTNTPYS
-228 KENLKGD
+228 KENLRGD

-251 SVNNSIITISED
+251 SVNNSIITISEN
-263 KQKVFITVNISE
+263 KQELFITVDIFE
-275 GDLYKINNVSLA
+275 GEIYKINEVSIA
-287 GDFPVKEE
+287 GDIPIDEQVLE
-295 IIRSLIYV
+295 SLIFLENN
-303 VDDSTFSQELITFS
+303 SIFSQELITFS

-327 EGFLFSEVSVNIKR
+327 EGFLFSEVSGNIR
-341 VDDNLVDIVFFV
+341 SVDDNLVDVIFFV

-359 YVRNIDFYGNKR
+359 YIRNINFVGNER
-371 THDVVL
+371 THDIVL

-384 EGAWASNSLLERSK
+384 EGAWASNSLIERSK

-403 LGFFKE
+403 LGFFKQVDYE
-409 VNFETIPVPGE
+409 KIPVSGE

-425 VEFNVEEEFSGSIA
+425 IEFTVEEEFSGSIA
-439 GSLGYGAYGFSIGA
+439 GSLGYGAYGFSLGA

-467 GVGLN
+467 GVGIN
-472 YSDWQTDVSFNF
+472 YSDWQTNLSFNF
-484 FDPYFNADG
+484 FDPYFSPDG

-499 AYIRSSD
+499 AYLRSSD

-531 EIEQLSLSASID
+531 EISQLSLSVALD
-543 QTDLSSSALSSRQLL
+543 QTDLQSDFLSSRQLL
-558 DFISTEGSKFE
+558 DFIASEGSKFE
-569 SLTLGVTWSRNSL
+569 TLTLGASWSRNSL

-591 TLNVLSGSVAVPGS
+591 TLNVISASVAIPGS
-605 SLTYGKLSHRF
+605 SLTYGRLSHRF
-616 KYYRPL
+616 KYFRQL
-622 PSDFV
+622 SNNFI
-627 FSIRTEVG
+627 FSIRTELG
-635 GLFAYGDTETP
+635 GLFAYGDTETA

-669 PRAVYSGFYSYYN
+669 PRAVYDNFFSGYN
-682 RPTGGTYS
+682 RPVGGTYS
-690 FEGGMDLIFPIPF
+690 LEGGFDLIFPIPF
-703 LEDSRSVR
+703 LEDTRSVR
-711 SSLFFDFGNVFS
+711 SSVFLDYGNVFS
-723 DGCKSY
+723 EECKSY

-756 PMSFAISSVFGDDVL
+756 PMSFAISSVFGDDEL

>member
-1 MTYQGFL
+1 MKKVYLKIL
-8 FFKKMKLNSFNF
+8 FFFVLFFPSF
-20 LFLTIFCFSNLVF
+20 LF

-50 SAGSIFAEIPVTIG
+50 SAGSIFSEIPFSIG
-64 DSIEQDEIIEISKS
+64 DSVGQEEIVQISKS
-78 IFSTGQFDDI
+78 IFASGQFDDI
-88 QIGREG
+88 KIGRDG
-94 NALLINLV
+94 NALLIDLT
-102 ERPTIDEIV
+102 ERPTIDEIL
-111 IEGNQAIK
+111 IEGNEAIK
-119 TDNLMDGL
+119 TENLLDGL
-127 KNSGIFEGALFRR
+127 KNSGIFEGALFKR

-154 VSQGKYAANVEVSS
+154 VSQGKYGASVEVIS
-168 DPLPRNRVKLNVEIE
+168 DPLPRNRVKLSVEIE

-188 KLQSIN
+188 ELKSIN
-194 IVGNNL
+194 IVGNKI
-200 FSEDELKKV
+200 FAEEELKKV
-209 FKLRPRSW
+209 FKLRPRTW
-217 LSIFRRNTPYS
+217 LSIFRTNTPYS
-228 KENLKGD
+228 KENLRGD

-251 SVNNSIITISED
+251 SVNNSIISISED
-263 KQKVFITVNISE
+263 KQKLFITVDIFE
-275 GDLYKINNVSLA
+275 GDIYKINEVTLA
-287 GDFPVKEE
+287 GDLPVDEE
-295 IIRSLIYV
+295 IVKRLIFAQN
-303 VDDSTFSQELITFS
+303 DSIFSQELITFS
-317 EDSIN
+317 EESIN

-327 EGFLFSEVSVNIKR
+327 EGFLFSEVSGNIKR
-341 VDDNLVDIVFFV
+341 IEENLVDVVFFI

-359 YVRNIDFYGNKR
+359 YIRNINFTGNER

-403 LGFFKE
+403 LGFFKQVDYE
-409 VNFETIPVPGE
+409 KVPVPGE

-425 VEFNVEEEFSGSIA
+425 IEFIVEEEFSGSIA
-439 GSLGYGAYGFSIGA
+439 GSLGYGAYGFSLGA

-467 GVGLN
+467 GIGIN
-472 YSDWQTDVSFNF
+472 YSDWQTNVSFNF
-484 FDPYFNADG
+484 FDPYFSPDG
-493 VGLGYG
+493 IGLGYG

-531 EIEQLSLSASID
+531 EISQLSLSASID
-543 QTDLSSSALSSRQLL
+543 QTDLQSDALSSRQLL
-558 DFISTEGSKFE
+558 DFIASEGSKFE
-569 SLTLGVTWSRNSL
+569 SLTLGASWTRNSL
-582 NRGLFPTAG
+582 NRGIFPTAG
-591 TLNVLSGSVAVPGS
+591 TLNVISGSVSVPGS
-605 SLTYGKLSHRF
+605 SITYGRLSHRF
-616 KYYRPL
+616 KYFRPL
-622 PSDFV
+622 SNNFI
-627 FSIRTEVG
+627 FAIRTELG
-635 GLFAYGDTETP
+635 GLFAYGDTATP

-669 PRAVYSGFYSYYN
+669 PRAVYDGFYSNYN

-690 FEGGMDLIFPIPF
+690 LEGGLDLIFPIPF

-711 SSLFFDFGNVFS
+711 SSIFLDYGNVFS
-723 DGCKSY
+723 DECKSY
-729 ETNCSEF
+729 EINCNEF
-736 DLSELRYSLG
+736 DLSELRYSVG
-746 LGVTW
+746 VGVTW

-756 PMSFAISSVFGDDVL
+756 PMSFAISSVFGDDEF

>member
-1 MTYQGFL
+1 MP
-8 FFKKMKLNSFNF
+8 NF
-20 LFLTIFCFSNLVF
+20 LF
-33 SSSWIIEDIRI
+33 SSAWIIEDIQI

-50 SAGSIFAEIPVTIG
+50 SAGSVFSEIPYSIG
-64 DSIEQDEIIEISKS
+64 DSIDQEEIIEISKS
-78 IFSTGQFDDI
+78 IFASGQFDDI
-88 QIGREG
+88 KIGRDG
-94 NALLINLV
+94 NALLINLK
-102 ERPTIDEIV
+102 ERPTIDEIL
-111 IEGNQAIK
+111 IEGNKAIK
-119 TDNLMDGL
+119 TENLLDGL

-154 VSQGKYAANVEVSS
+154 VSQGKYGASVEVLS
-168 DPLPRNRVKLNVEIE
+168 DPLPRNRVKLSVEIE

-188 KLQSIN
+188 ELKTIN
-194 IVGNNL
+194 IVGNKI
-200 FSEDELKKV
+200 FTEDELKKI
-209 FKLRPRSW
+209 FKLRPRTW
-217 LSIFRRNTPYS
+217 LSIFRTNTPYS
-228 KENLKGD
+228 KENLRGD

-251 SVNNSIITISED
+251 SVNNSIISISED
-263 KQKVFITVNISE
+263 KQQLFITIDIFE
-275 GDLYKINNVSLA
+275 GEIYKINEISLA
-287 GDFPVKEE
+287 GDLPVDENIVK
-295 IIRSLIYV
+295 RLIFAQN
-303 VDDSTFSQELITFS
+303 DSIFSQELITFS
-317 EDSIN
+317 EESIN
-322 NLLNN
+322 NFLNN
-327 EGFLFSEVSVNIKR
+327 EGFLFSEVSGNINKIEE
-341 VDDNLVDIVFFV
+341 NLVDIVFFI

-359 YVRNIDFYGNKR
+359 YIRNINFNGNER

-403 LGFFKE
+403 LGFFKQVDYE
-409 VNFETIPVPGE
+409 KIPVPGE
-420 KDKVD
+420 QDKVD
-425 VEFNVEEEFSGSIA
+425 IEFTVEEEFSGSIA
-439 GSLGYGAYGFSIGA
+439 GSLGYGAYGFSLGA

-467 GVGLN
+467 GVGIN
-472 YSDWQTDVSFNF
+472 YSDWQTNISFNF
-484 FDPYFNADG
+484 FDPYFNPDG

-531 EIEQLSLSASID
+531 EISQLSLSASLD
-543 QTDLSSSALSSRQLL
+543 QTDLQTDILSSRQLL

-569 SLTLGVTWSRNSL
+569 SLTFGASWTRNSL

-591 TLNVLSGSVAVPGS
+591 TLNVVSVSATVPGS
-605 SLTYGKLSHRF
+605 SITYGRLSHRF
-616 KYYRPL
+616 KYFRPL
-622 PSDFV
+622 LGNFI
-627 FSIRTEVG
+627 FALRTEVG

-669 PRAVYSGFYSYYN
+669 PRAVYDSFFSNYN

-690 FEGGMDLIFPIPF
+690 LEGGLDFIFPIPF

-711 SSLFFDFGNVFS
+711 SSLFFDYGNVFS
-723 DGCKSY
+723 DNCKSY

-736 DLSELRYSLG
+736 DLSELRYSVG
-746 LGVTW
+746 IGVTW

-756 PMSFAISSVFGDDVL
+756 PMSFAISSVFGDDEL

>member
-1 MTYQGFL
+1 MKKVLKKIFFL
-8 FFKKMKLNSFNF
+8 LILSLPTF
-20 LFLTIFCFSNLVF
+20 LF
-33 SSSWIIEDIRI
+33 SSSWVIEDIRI

-50 SAGSIFAEIPVTIG
+50 SAGSVFSEIPFSIG
-64 DSIEQDEIIEISKS
+64 DSIGQDEIVQISKS
-78 IFSTGQFDDI
+78 IFASGQFDDI
-88 QIGREG
+88 QIGRDG
-94 NALLINLV
+94 NALLINLT
-102 ERPTIDEIV
+102 ERPTIDEII
-111 IEGNQAIK
+111 IEGNEAIK
-119 TDNLMDGL
+119 TENLLDGL

-154 VSQGKYAANVEVSS
+154 VSQGKYGASVEVLS
-168 DPLPRNRVKLNVEIE
+168 DSLPRNRVKLSVEIE

-188 KLQSIN
+188 ELKSIN
-194 IVGNNL
+194 IVGNKI
-200 FSEDELKKV
+200 FAEEELKKV
-209 FKLRPRSW
+209 LKLKPRSW
-217 LSIFRRNTPYS
+217 LSIFRTNTPYS
-228 KENLKGD
+228 KENLRGD

-251 SVNNSIITISED
+251 SVNNSIISISED
-263 KQKVFITVNISE
+263 KQELFITIDIFE
-275 GDLYKINNVSLA
+275 GDIYKINEITLA
-287 GDFPVKEE
+287 GDLPIDEE
-295 IIRSLIYV
+295 IVNRLIFAQNG
-303 VDDSTFSQELITFS
+303 SIFSQELITFS
-317 EDSIN
+317 EESIN

-327 EGFLFSEVSVNIKR
+327 EGFLFSEVSGNIKK
-341 VDDNLVDIVFFV
+341 VEENLVDVVFFI

-359 YVRNIDFYGNKR
+359 YIRNINFTGNDR

-403 LGFFKE
+403 LGFFKQ
-409 VNFETIPVPGE
+409 VNYEKVPVPGE

-425 VEFNVEEEFSGSIA
+425 IEFIVEEEFSGSIA
-439 GSLGYGAYGFSIGA
+439 GSLGYGAYGFSLGA

-467 GVGLN
+467 GIGIN
-472 YSDWQTDVSFNF
+472 YSDWQTNISFNF
-484 FDPYFNADG
+484 FDPYFNPDG

-516 TESFGGSVQFVLPIN
+516 TESFGGSIQFVLPIN
-531 EIEQLSLSASID
+531 EISQLSLSAAID
-543 QTDLSSSALSSRQLL
+543 QTDLSSDVLSSRQLL
-558 DFISTEGSKFE
+558 DFIATEGSKFE
-569 SLTLGVTWSRNSL
+569 SLTLGASWTRNSL
-582 NRGLFPTAG
+582 NRGIFPTAG
-591 TLNVLSGSVAVPGS
+591 TLNVVSGSVTVPGS
-605 SLTYGKLSHRF
+605 SITYGRLSHRF
-616 KYYRPL
+616 KYFRPL
-622 PSDFV
+622 SNNFIFGV
-627 FSIRTEVG
+627 RTEIG
-635 GLFAYGDTETP
+635 GLFAYGDTDTP

-669 PRAVYSGFYSYYN
+669 PRAVYDGFYSNFN

-690 FEGGMDLIFPIPF
+690 LEGGLDFIFPIPF

-711 SSLFFDFGNVFS
+711 SSLFLDLGNVFS
-723 DGCKSY
+723 DECKSY
-729 ETNCSEF
+729 EINCNEF
-736 DLSELRYSLG
+736 DLSELRYSVG
-746 LGVTW
+746 VGVTW

-756 PMSFAISSVFGDDVL
+756 PMSFAISSVFGDDEF

>member
-1 MTYQGFL
+1 MNKVFRKILYLSILLLPTFL
-8 FFKKMKLNSFNF
+8 
-20 LFLTIFCFSNLVF
+20 F
-33 SSSWIIEDIRI
+33 SSSWVIEDIRI

-50 SAGSIFAEIPVTIG
+50 SAGSVFSEIPFSIG
-64 DSIEQDEIIEISKS
+64 DSISKEEIVEISKS
-78 IFSTGQFDDI
+78 IFATGQFDDI
-88 QIGREG
+88 QIGRDG
-94 NALLINLV
+94 NALLINLT
-102 ERPTIDEIV
+102 ERPTIDEIT
-111 IEGNQAIK
+111 IEGNEAIK
-119 TDNLMDGL
+119 TENLLDGL

-154 VSQGKYAANVEVSS
+154 VSQGKYGASVEVLS
-168 DPLPRNRVKLNVEIE
+168 DSLPRNRVKLSVEIE

-188 KLQSIN
+188 ELKSIN
-194 IVGNNL
+194 IVGNKI
-200 FSEDELKKV
+200 FAEEELKKV
-209 FKLRPRSW
+209 LKLKPRSW
-217 LSIFRRNTPYS
+217 LSIFRTNTPYS
-228 KENLKGD
+228 KENLRGD

-251 SVNNSIITISED
+251 SVNNSIISISED
-263 KQKVFITVNISE
+263 KQELFITIDIFE
-275 GDLYKINNVSLA
+275 GDIYKINEITLA
-287 GDFPVKEE
+287 GDLPIDEE
-295 IIRSLIYV
+295 IVKKLIFARNE
-303 VDDSTFSQELITFS
+303 SIFSQELITIS
-317 EDSIN
+317 EESIN

-327 EGFLFSEVSVNIKR
+327 EGFLFSEVSGNIKK
-341 VDDNLVDIVFFV
+341 VEENLVDVVFFI

-359 YVRNIDFYGNKR
+359 YIRNINFTGNER

-403 LGFFKE
+403 LGFFKQVDYE
-409 VNFETIPVPGE
+409 KIPVPGE

-425 VEFNVEEEFSGSIA
+425 IEFIVEEEFSGSIA
-439 GSLGYGAYGFSIGA
+439 GSLGYGAYGFSLGA

-467 GVGLN
+467 GIGIN
-472 YSDWQTDVSFNF
+472 YSDWQTNISFNF
-484 FDPYFNADG
+484 FDPYFNPDG

-531 EIEQLSLSASID
+531 EISQLSLSASID
-543 QTDLSSSALSSRQLL
+543 QTDLQSDVLSSRQLL
-558 DFISTEGSKFE
+558 DFIATEGSKFE
-569 SLTLGVTWSRNSL
+569 SLTLGASWTRNSL
-582 NRGLFPTAG
+582 NRGIFPTAG
-591 TLNVLSGSVAVPGS
+591 TLNVVSGSVTVPGS
-605 SLTYGKLSHRF
+605 SITYGRLSHRF
-616 KYYRPL
+616 KYFRPL
-622 PSDFV
+622 SNNFIFGV
-627 FSIRTEVG
+627 RTEIG

-669 PRAVYSGFYSYYN
+669 PRAVYDGLYSNFN

-690 FEGGMDLIFPIPF
+690 LEGGLDFIFPIPF

-711 SSLFFDFGNVFS
+711 SSLFLDLGNVFS
-723 DGCKSY
+723 DECKSY
-729 ETNCSEF
+729 EINCNEF
-736 DLSELRYSLG
+736 DLSELRYSVG
-746 LGVTW
+746 VGVTW

-756 PMSFAISSVFGDDVL
+756 PMSFAISSVFGDDVF

>member
-1 MTYQGFL
+1 MKKVLKKIFYLLILLLPTFL
-8 FFKKMKLNSFNF
+8 
-20 LFLTIFCFSNLVF
+20 F
-33 SSSWIIEDIRI
+33 SSSWVIEDIRI

-50 SAGSIFAEIPVTIG
+50 SAGSVFSEIPFSIG
-64 DSIEQDEIIEISKS
+64 DSIGQDEIVQISKS
-78 IFSTGQFDDI
+78 IFASGQFDDI
-88 QIGREG
+88 QIGRDG
-94 NALLINLV
+94 NALLINLT
-102 ERPTIDEIV
+102 ERPTIDEII
-111 IEGNQAIK
+111 IEGNEAIK
-119 TDNLMDGL
+119 TENLLDGL

-154 VSQGKYAANVEVSS
+154 VSQGKYGASVEVLS
-168 DPLPRNRVKLNVEIE
+168 DSLPRNRVKLSVEIE

-188 KLQSIN
+188 ELKSIN
-194 IVGNNL
+194 IVGNKI
-200 FSEDELKKV
+200 FAEEELKKV
-209 FKLRPRSW
+209 LKLKPRSW
-217 LSIFRRNTPYS
+217 LSIFRTNTPYS
-228 KENLKGD
+228 KENLRGD

-251 SVNNSIITISED
+251 SVNNSIISISED
-263 KQKVFITVNISE
+263 KQELFITIDIFE
-275 GDLYKINNVSLA
+275 GDIYKINEITLA
-287 GDFPVKEE
+287 GDLPIDEE
-295 IIRSLIYV
+295 IVNRLIFAQNG
-303 VDDSTFSQELITFS
+303 SIFSQELITFS
-317 EDSIN
+317 EESIN

-327 EGFLFSEVSVNIKR
+327 EGFLFSEVSGNIKK
-341 VDDNLVDIVFFV
+341 VEENLVDVVFFI

-359 YVRNIDFYGNKR
+359 YIRNINFTGNDR

-403 LGFFKE
+403 LGFFKQ
-409 VNFETIPVPGE
+409 VNYEKVPVPGE

-425 VEFNVEEEFSGSIA
+425 IEFIVEEEFSGSIA
-439 GSLGYGAYGFSIGA
+439 GSLGYGAYGFNLGA

-467 GVGLN
+467 GIGIN
-472 YSDWQTDVSFNF
+472 YSDWQTNVSFNF
-484 FDPYFNADG
+484 FDPYFNPDG

-531 EIEQLSLSASID
+531 EISQLSLSAAID
-543 QTDLSSSALSSRQLL
+543 QTDLSSDALSSRQLL
-558 DFISTEGSKFE
+558 DFIATEGSKFE
-569 SLTLGVTWSRNSL
+569 SLTLGASWTRNSL
-582 NRGLFPTAG
+582 NRGIFPTAG
-591 TLNVLSGSVAVPGS
+591 TLNVVSGSVTVPGS
-605 SLTYGKLSHRF
+605 SITYGRLSHRF
-616 KYYRPL
+616 KYFRPL
-622 PSDFV
+622 SNNFIFGV
-627 FSIRTEVG
+627 RTEIG
-635 GLFAYGDTETP
+635 GLFAYGDTDTP

-669 PRAVYSGFYSYYN
+669 PRAVYDGFYSNFN

-690 FEGGMDLIFPIPF
+690 LEGGLDFIFPIPF

-711 SSLFFDFGNVFS
+711 SSLFLDLGNVFS
-723 DGCKSY
+723 DECKSY
-729 ETNCSEF
+729 EINCNEF
-736 DLSELRYSLG
+736 DLSELRYSVG
-746 LGVTW
+746 VGVTW

-756 PMSFAISSVFGDDVL
+756 PMSFAISSVFGDDEF

>member
-8 FFKKMKLNSFNF
+8 YFKKMKLNSFNF
-20 LFLTIFCFSNLVF
+20 LFLTIFFFSNLVF

-119 TDNLMDGL
+119 TDKLMDGL

-168 DPLPRNRVKLNVEIE
+168 DPLPRNRVKLNVEIQ

-317 EDSIN
+317 EESIN

-327 EGFLFSEVSVNIKR
+327 EGFLFSEVSGNIKR

-384 EGAWASNSLLERSK
+384 EGAWASNSCLLY
-398 LRLDR
+398 
-403 LGFFKE
+403 
-409 VNFETIPVPGE
+409 T
-420 KDKVD
+420 
-425 VEFNVEEEFSGSIA
+425 
-439 GSLGYGAYGFSIGA
+439 
-453 NYSESNAFGTGNSI
+453 
-467 GVGLN
+467 
-472 YSDWQTDVSFNF
+472 SDA
-484 FDPYFNADG
+484 ADD
-493 VGLGYG
+493 
-499 AYIRSSD
+499 A
-506 YSNFNISAYN
+506 
-516 TESFGGSVQFVLPIN
+516 
-531 EIEQLSLSASID
+531 
-543 QTDLSSSALSSRQLL
+543 
-558 DFISTEGSKFE
+558 
-569 SLTLGVTWSRNSL
+569 
-582 NRGLFPTAG
+582 
-591 TLNVLSGSVAVPGS
+591 
-605 SLTYGKLSHRF
+605 
-616 KYYRPL
+616 
-622 PSDFV
+622 
-627 FSIRTEVG
+627 
-635 GLFAYGDTETP
+635 
-646 PPYENFY
+646 
-653 AGGLNS
+653 
-659 VRGFE
+659 
-664 QNSLG
+664 
-669 PRAVYSGFYSYYN
+669 
-682 RPTGGTYS
+682 
-690 FEGGMDLIFPIPF
+690 
-703 LEDSRSVR
+703 
-711 SSLFFDFGNVFS
+711 
-723 DGCKSY
+723 
-729 ETNCSEF
+729 
-736 DLSELRYSLG
+736 
-746 LGVTW
+746 
-751 ITALG
+751 
-756 PMSFAISSVFGDDVL
+756 
-771 DETETFQ
+771 
-778 FEIGNQF
+778 

>member
-8 FFKKMKLNSFNF
+8 YFKKMKLNSFNF
-20 LFLTIFCFSNLVF
+20 LFLTIFFFSNLVF

-287 GDFPVKEE
+287 GDFPV
-295 IIRSLIYV
+295 
-303 VDDSTFSQELITFS
+303 
-317 EDSIN
+317 
-322 NLLNN
+322 
-327 EGFLFSEVSVNIKR
+327 
-341 VDDNLVDIVFFV
+341 
-353 EPGQRT
+353 
-359 YVRNIDFYGNKR
+359 
-371 THDVVL
+371 
-377 RREMRQM
+377 
-384 EGAWASNSLLERSK
+384 
-398 LRLDR
+398 
-403 LGFFKE
+403 
-409 VNFETIPVPGE
+409 
-420 KDKVD
+420 
-425 VEFNVEEEFSGSIA
+425 
-439 GSLGYGAYGFSIGA
+439 
-453 NYSESNAFGTGNSI
+453 
-467 GVGLN
+467 
-472 YSDWQTDVSFNF
+472 
-484 FDPYFNADG
+484 
-493 VGLGYG
+493 
-499 AYIRSSD
+499 
-506 YSNFNISAYN
+506 
-516 TESFGGSVQFVLPIN
+516 
-531 EIEQLSLSASID
+531 
-543 QTDLSSSALSSRQLL
+543 
-558 DFISTEGSKFE
+558 
-569 SLTLGVTWSRNSL
+569 
-582 NRGLFPTAG
+582 
-591 TLNVLSGSVAVPGS
+591 
-605 SLTYGKLSHRF
+605 
-616 KYYRPL
+616 
-622 PSDFV
+622 
-627 FSIRTEVG
+627 
-635 GLFAYGDTETP
+635 
-646 PPYENFY
+646 
-653 AGGLNS
+653 
-659 VRGFE
+659 
-664 QNSLG
+664 
-669 PRAVYSGFYSYYN
+669 
-682 RPTGGTYS
+682 
-690 FEGGMDLIFPIPF
+690 
-703 LEDSRSVR
+703 
-711 SSLFFDFGNVFS
+711 
-723 DGCKSY
+723 
-729 ETNCSEF
+729 
-736 DLSELRYSLG
+736 
-746 LGVTW
+746 
-751 ITALG
+751 
-756 PMSFAISSVFGDDVL
+756 
-771 DETETFQ
+771 
-778 FEIGNQF
+778 

>member
-1 MTYQGFL
+1 
-8 FFKKMKLNSFNF
+8 MKISLHKI
-20 LFLTIFCFSNLVF
+20 LLLIPLTFSGLSI
-33 SSSWIIEDIRI
+33 SSTWVIEDIRI

-50 SAGSIFAEIPVTIG
+50 SAGSIFAEIPYSIG
-64 DSIEQDEIIEISKS
+64 DSIGQDEIVELSKA

-88 QIGREG
+88 NIGRDG
-94 NALLINLV
+94 NALLINLT
-102 ERPTIDEIV
+102 ERPTINEIL
-111 IEGNQAIK
+111 IEGNEAIK
-119 TDNLMDGL
+119 TDNLLDGL
-127 KNSGIFEGALFRR
+127 QNSGIFEGALFKR

-154 VSQGKYAANVEVSS
+154 VSQGKYGASVNVSS
-168 DPLPRNRVKLNVEIE
+168 EQLPRNRVKLSVDIE

-188 KLQSIN
+188 ELNSIN
-194 IVGNNL
+194 IVGNKI
-200 FSEDELKKV
+200 FSEEELKKV
-209 FKLRPRSW
+209 FKLRPRTW
-217 LSIFRRNTPYS
+217 LSIFRTNTPYS
-228 KENLKGD
+228 KENLRGD

-251 SVNNSIITISED
+251 SVNNSIITISEN
-263 KQKVFITVNISE
+263 KQELFITVDIFE
-275 GDLYKINNVSLA
+275 GEIYKINEVSIA
-287 GDFPVKEE
+287 GDIPIDEQVLE
-295 IIRSLIYV
+295 SLIFLENNSV
-303 VDDSTFSQELITFS
+303 FSQELITFS

-327 EGFLFSEVSVNIKR
+327 EGFLFSEVSGNIR
-341 VDDNLVDIVFFV
+341 SVDDNLVDVIFFV

-359 YVRNIDFYGNKR
+359 YIRNINFSGNER
-371 THDVVL
+371 THDIVL

-384 EGAWASNSLLERSK
+384 EGAWASNSLIERSK

-403 LGFFKE
+403 LGFFKQ
-409 VNFETIPVPGE
+409 VDFEKIPVSGE

-425 VEFNVEEEFSGSIA
+425 IEFTVEEEFSGSIA
-439 GSLGYGAYGFSIGA
+439 GSLGYGAYGFSLGA

-467 GVGLN
+467 GVGIN
-472 YSDWQTDVSFNF
+472 YSDWQTNLSFNF
-484 FDPYFNADG
+484 FDPYFSPDG

-499 AYIRSSD
+499 AYLRSSD

-531 EIEQLSLSASID
+531 EISQLSLSVALD
-543 QTDLSSSALSSRQLL
+543 QTDLQSDFLSSRQLL
-558 DFISTEGSKFE
+558 DFISSEGSKFE
-569 SLTLGVTWSRNSL
+569 TLTLGASWSRNSL

-591 TLNVLSGSVAVPGS
+591 TLNVISASVAIPGS
-605 SLTYGKLSHRF
+605 SLTYGRLSHRF
-616 KYYRPL
+616 KYFRPF
-622 PSDFV
+622 SNNFI
-627 FSIRTEVG
+627 FSIRTELG
-635 GLFAYGDTETP
+635 GLFAYGDTETA

-669 PRAVYSGFYSYYN
+669 PRAVYDNFFSTYN
-682 RPTGGTYS
+682 RPVGGTYS
-690 FEGGMDLIFPIPF
+690 LEGGFDLIFPIPF
-703 LEDSRSVR
+703 LEDTRSVR
-711 SSLFFDFGNVFS
+711 SSVFLDYGNVFS
-723 DGCKSY
+723 EECRSY
-729 ETNCSEF
+729 ETNCSEL

-756 PMSFAISSVFGDDVL
+756 PMSFAISSVFGDDEL

>member
-1 MTYQGFL
+1 MKKVLKKIFYLLILLLPTFL
-8 FFKKMKLNSFNF
+8 
-20 LFLTIFCFSNLVF
+20 F
-33 SSSWIIEDIRI
+33 SSSWVIEDIRI

-50 SAGSIFAEIPVTIG
+50 SAGSVFSEIPFSIG
-64 DSIEQDEIIEISKS
+64 DSIGQDEIVQISKS
-78 IFSTGQFDDI
+78 IFASGQFDDI
-88 QIGREG
+88 QIGRDG
-94 NALLINLV
+94 NALLINLT

-111 IEGNQAIK
+111 IEGNEAIK
-119 TDNLMDGL
+119 TENLLDGL

-154 VSQGKYAANVEVSS
+154 VSQGKYGASVEVLS
-168 DPLPRNRVKLNVEIE
+168 DSLPRNRVKLSVEIE

-188 KLQSIN
+188 ELKSIN
-194 IVGNNL
+194 IVGNKI
-200 FSEDELKKV
+200 FAEEELKKV
-209 FKLRPRSW
+209 LKLKPRSW
-217 LSIFRRNTPYS
+217 LSIFRTNTPYS
-228 KENLKGD
+228 KENLRGD

-251 SVNNSIITISED
+251 SVNNSIISISED
-263 KQKVFITVNISE
+263 KQELFITIDIFE
-275 GDLYKINNVSLA
+275 GDIYKINEITLA
-287 GDFPVKEE
+287 GDLPIDEE
-295 IIRSLIYV
+295 IVNRLIFAQNG
-303 VDDSTFSQELITFS
+303 SIFSQELITFS
-317 EDSIN
+317 EESIN

-327 EGFLFSEVSVNIKR
+327 EGFLFSEVSGNIKK
-341 VDDNLVDIVFFV
+341 VEENLVDVVFFI

-359 YVRNIDFYGNKR
+359 YIRNINFTGNDR

-403 LGFFKE
+403 LGFFKQ
-409 VNFETIPVPGE
+409 VNYEKVPVPGE

-425 VEFNVEEEFSGSIA
+425 IEFIVEEEFSGSIA
-439 GSLGYGAYGFSIGA
+439 GSLGYGAYGFSLGA

-467 GVGLN
+467 GIGIN
-472 YSDWQTDVSFNF
+472 YSDWQTNISFNF
-484 FDPYFNADG
+484 FDPYFNPDG
-493 VGLGYG
+493 IGLGYG

-516 TESFGGSVQFVLPIN
+516 TESFGGSIQFVLPIN
-531 EIEQLSLSASID
+531 EISQLSLSAAID
-543 QTDLSSSALSSRQLL
+543 QTDLSSDVLSSRQLL
-558 DFISTEGSKFE
+558 DFIATEGSKFE
-569 SLTLGVTWSRNSL
+569 SLTLGASWTRNSL
-582 NRGLFPTAG
+582 NRGIFPTAG
-591 TLNVLSGSVAVPGS
+591 TLNVVSGSVTVPGS
-605 SLTYGKLSHRF
+605 SITYGRLSHRF
-616 KYYRPL
+616 KYFRPL
-622 PSDFV
+622 SNNFIFGV
-627 FSIRTEVG
+627 RTEIG
-635 GLFAYGDTETP
+635 GLFAYGDTDTP

-669 PRAVYSGFYSYYN
+669 PRAVYDGFYSNFN

-690 FEGGMDLIFPIPF
+690 LEGGLDFIFPIPF

-711 SSLFFDFGNVFS
+711 SSLFLDLGNVFS
-723 DGCKSY
+723 DECKSY
-729 ETNCSEF
+729 EINCNEF
-736 DLSELRYSLG
+736 DLSELRYSVG
-746 LGVTW
+746 VGVTW

-756 PMSFAISSVFGDDVL
+756 PMSFAISSVFGDDEF

>member
-1 MTYQGFL
+1 VKISLQKIL
-8 FFKKMKLNSFNF
+8 L
-20 LFLTIFCFSNLVF
+20 LILLTFSGLSI
-33 SSSWIIEDIRI
+33 SSTWVIEDIRI

-50 SAGSIFAEIPVTIG
+50 SAGSIFAEIPYSIG
-64 DSIEQDEIIEISKS
+64 DSIGQDEIVELSKA

-88 QIGREG
+88 NIGRDG
-94 NALLINLV
+94 NALLINLT
-102 ERPTIDEIV
+102 ERPTIDEIL
-111 IEGNQAIK
+111 IEGNEAIK
-119 TDNLMDGL
+119 TDNLLDGL
-127 KNSGIFEGALFRR
+127 QNSGIFEGALFKR

-154 VSQGKYAANVEVSS
+154 VSQGKYGASVNVSS
-168 DPLPRNRVKLNVEIE
+168 ELLPRNRVKLSVDIE

-188 KLQSIN
+188 ELNSIN
-194 IVGNNL
+194 IVGNKI
-200 FSEDELKKV
+200 FSEEELKKV
-209 FKLRPRSW
+209 FKLRPRTW
-217 LSIFRRNTPYS
+217 LSIFRTNTPYS
-228 KENLKGD
+228 KENLRGD

-251 SVNNSIITISED
+251 SVNNSIITISEN
-263 KQKVFITVNISE
+263 KQELFITVDIFE
-275 GDLYKINNVSLA
+275 GEIYKINEVSIA
-287 GDFPVKEE
+287 GDIPIDEQVLE
-295 IIRSLIYV
+295 SLIFLENN
-303 VDDSTFSQELITFS
+303 SIFSQELITFS

-327 EGFLFSEVSVNIKR
+327 EGFLFSEVSGNIR
-341 VDDNLVDIVFFV
+341 SVDDNLVDVIFFV

-359 YVRNIDFYGNKR
+359 YIRNINFAGNER
-371 THDVVL
+371 THDIVL

-384 EGAWASNSLLERSK
+384 EGAWASNSLIERSK

-403 LGFFKE
+403 LGFFKQ
-409 VNFETIPVPGE
+409 VDFEKIPVSGE

-425 VEFNVEEEFSGSIA
+425 IEFTVEEEFSGSIA
-439 GSLGYGAYGFSIGA
+439 GSLGYGAYGFSLGA

-467 GVGLN
+467 GVGIN
-472 YSDWQTDVSFNF
+472 YSDWQTNLSFNF
-484 FDPYFNADG
+484 FDPYFSPDG

-499 AYIRSSD
+499 AYLRSSD

-531 EIEQLSLSASID
+531 EISQLSLSVALD
-543 QTDLSSSALSSRQLL
+543 QTDLQSDFLSSRQLL
-558 DFISTEGSKFE
+558 DFIASEGSKFE
-569 SLTLGVTWSRNSL
+569 TLTLGASWSRNSL

-591 TLNVLSGSVAVPGS
+591 TLNVISASVAIPGS
-605 SLTYGKLSHRF
+605 SLTYGRLSHRF
-616 KYYRPL
+616 KYFRPL
-622 PSDFV
+622 SNNFI
-627 FSIRTEVG
+627 FSIRTELG
-635 GLFAYGDTETP
+635 GLFAYGDTETA

-669 PRAVYSGFYSYYN
+669 PRAVYDNFFSGYN
-682 RPTGGTYS
+682 RPVGGTYS
-690 FEGGMDLIFPIPF
+690 LEGGFDLIFPIPF
-703 LEDSRSVR
+703 LEDTRSVR
-711 SSLFFDFGNVFS
+711 SSVFLDYGNVFS
-723 DGCKSY
+723 EECKSY

-756 PMSFAISSVFGDDVL
+756 PMSFAISSVFGDDEL

>member
-1 MTYQGFL
+1 MNKVFRNILYLSILLSPTFL
-8 FFKKMKLNSFNF
+8 
-20 LFLTIFCFSNLVF
+20 F
-33 SSSWIIEDIRI
+33 SSSWVIEDIRI

-50 SAGSIFAEIPVTIG
+50 SAGSVFSEIPFSIG
-64 DSIEQDEIIEISKS
+64 DSIGKEEIVEISKS
-78 IFSTGQFDDI
+78 IFATGQFDDI
-88 QIGREG
+88 QIGRDG
-94 NALLINLV
+94 NALLINLT
-102 ERPTIDEIV
+102 ERPTIDEIT
-111 IEGNQAIK
+111 IEGNEAIK
-119 TDNLMDGL
+119 TENLLDGL

-154 VSQGKYAANVEVSS
+154 VSQGKYGASVEVLS
-168 DPLPRNRVKLNVEIE
+168 DSLPRNRVKLSVEIE

-188 KLQSIN
+188 ELKSIN
-194 IVGNNL
+194 IVGNKI
-200 FSEDELKKV
+200 FAEEELKKV
-209 FKLRPRSW
+209 LKLKPRSW
-217 LSIFRRNTPYS
+217 LSIFRTNTPYS
-228 KENLKGD
+228 KENLRGD

-251 SVNNSIITISED
+251 SVNNSIISISED
-263 KQKVFITVNISE
+263 KQELFITIDIFE
-275 GDLYKINNVSLA
+275 GDIYKINEITLA
-287 GDFPVKEE
+287 GDLPIDEE
-295 IIRSLIYV
+295 IVKKLIFARNE
-303 VDDSTFSQELITFS
+303 TIFSQELITIS
-317 EDSIN
+317 EENIN

-327 EGFLFSEVSVNIKR
+327 EGFLFSEVLGNIKK
-341 VDDNLVDIVFFV
+341 VEENLVDVVFFI

-359 YVRNIDFYGNKR
+359 YIRNINFTGNER

-403 LGFFKE
+403 LGFFKQVDYE
-409 VNFETIPVPGE
+409 KIPVPGE

-425 VEFNVEEEFSGSIA
+425 IEFKVEEEFSGSIA
-439 GSLGYGAYGFSIGA
+439 GSLGYGAYGFSLGA

-467 GVGLN
+467 GIGIN
-472 YSDWQTDVSFNF
+472 YSDWQTNISFNF
-484 FDPYFNADG
+484 FDPYFNPDG

-531 EIEQLSLSASID
+531 EISQLSLSASID
-543 QTDLSSSALSSRQLL
+543 QTDLQSDVLSSRQLL
-558 DFISTEGSKFE
+558 DFIATEGSKFE
-569 SLTLGVTWSRNSL
+569 SLTLGASWTRNSL
-582 NRGLFPTAG
+582 NRGIFPTAG
-591 TLNVLSGSVAVPGS
+591 TLNVVSGSVTVPGS
-605 SLTYGKLSHRF
+605 SITYGRLSHRF
-616 KYYRPL
+616 KYFRPL
-622 PSDFV
+622 SNNFIFGV
-627 FSIRTEVG
+627 RTEIG

-669 PRAVYSGFYSYYN
+669 PRAVYDGLYSNFN

-690 FEGGMDLIFPIPF
+690 LEGGLDFIFPIPF

-711 SSLFFDFGNVFS
+711 SSLFLDLGNVFS
-723 DGCKSY
+723 DECKSY
-729 ETNCSEF
+729 EINCNEF
-736 DLSELRYSLG
+736 DLSELRYSVG
-746 LGVTW
+746 VGVTW

-756 PMSFAISSVFGDDVL
+756 PMSFAISSVFGDDVF

>member
-1 MTYQGFL
+1 MNKVFRKILYLSILL
-8 FFKKMKLNSFNF
+8 FPTL
-20 LFLTIFCFSNLVF
+20 LF
-33 SSSWIIEDIRI
+33 SSSWVIEDIRI

-50 SAGSIFAEIPVTIG
+50 SAGSVFSEIPFSIG
-64 DSIEQDEIIEISKS
+64 DSISKEEIVEISKS
-78 IFSTGQFDDI
+78 IFATGQFDDI
-88 QIGREG
+88 QIGRDG
-94 NALLINLV
+94 NALLINLT
-102 ERPTIDEIV
+102 ERPTIDEIT
-111 IEGNQAIK
+111 IEGNEAIK
-119 TDNLMDGL
+119 TENLLDGL

-154 VSQGKYAANVEVSS
+154 VSQGKYGASVEVLS
-168 DPLPRNRVKLNVEIE
+168 DSLPRNRVKLSVEIE

-188 KLQSIN
+188 ELKSIN
-194 IVGNNL
+194 IVGNKI
-200 FSEDELKKV
+200 FAEEELKKV
-209 FKLRPRSW
+209 LKLKPRSW
-217 LSIFRRNTPYS
+217 LSIFRTNTPYS
-228 KENLKGD
+228 KENLRGD

-251 SVNNSIITISED
+251 SVNNSIISISED
-263 KQKVFITVNISE
+263 KQELFITIDIFE
-275 GDLYKINNVSLA
+275 GDIYKINVITLA
-287 GDFPVKEE
+287 GDLPIDEE
-295 IIRSLIYV
+295 IVKKLIFARNE
-303 VDDSTFSQELITFS
+303 SIFSQELITIS
-317 EDSIN
+317 EESIN

-327 EGFLFSEVSVNIKR
+327 EGFLFSEVSGNIKK
-341 VDDNLVDIVFFV
+341 VEENLVDVVFFI

-359 YVRNIDFYGNKR
+359 YIRNINFTGNER

-403 LGFFKE
+403 LGFFKQVDYE
-409 VNFETIPVPGE
+409 KIPVPGE

-425 VEFNVEEEFSGSIA
+425 IEFIVEEEFSGSIA
-439 GSLGYGAYGFSIGA
+439 GSLGYGAYGFSLGA

-467 GVGLN
+467 GIGIN
-472 YSDWQTDVSFNF
+472 YSDWQTNISFNF
-484 FDPYFNADG
+484 FDPYFNPDG

-531 EIEQLSLSASID
+531 EISQLSLSASID
-543 QTDLSSSALSSRQLL
+543 QTDLQSDVLSSRQLL
-558 DFISTEGSKFE
+558 DFIATEGSKFE
-569 SLTLGVTWSRNSL
+569 SLTLGASWTRNSL
-582 NRGLFPTAG
+582 NRGIFPTAG
-591 TLNVLSGSVAVPGS
+591 TLNVVSGSVTVPGS
-605 SLTYGKLSHRF
+605 SITYGRLSHRF
-616 KYYRPL
+616 KYFRPL
-622 PSDFV
+622 SNNFIFGV
-627 FSIRTEVG
+627 RTEIG

-669 PRAVYSGFYSYYN
+669 PRAVYDGLYSNFN

-690 FEGGMDLIFPIPF
+690 LEGGLDFIFPIPF

-711 SSLFFDFGNVFS
+711 SSLFLDLGNVFS
-723 DGCKSY
+723 DECKSY
-729 ETNCSEF
+729 EINCNEF
-736 DLSELRYSLG
+736 DLSELRYSVG
-746 LGVTW
+746 VGVTW

-756 PMSFAISSVFGDDVL
+756 PMSFAISSVFGDDVF

>member
-1 MTYQGFL
+1 MNKVFRKILYLSILLLPTFL
-8 FFKKMKLNSFNF
+8 
-20 LFLTIFCFSNLVF
+20 F
-33 SSSWIIEDIRI
+33 SSSWVIEDIRI

-50 SAGSIFAEIPVTIG
+50 SAGSVFSEIPFSIG
-64 DSIEQDEIIEISKS
+64 DSISKEEIVEISKS
-78 IFSTGQFDDI
+78 IFATGQFDDI
-88 QIGREG
+88 QIGRDG
-94 NALLINLV
+94 NALLINLT
-102 ERPTIDEIV
+102 ERPTIDEIT
-111 IEGNQAIK
+111 IEGNEAIK
-119 TDNLMDGL
+119 TENLLDGL

-154 VSQGKYAANVEVSS
+154 VSQGKYGASVEVLS
-168 DPLPRNRVKLNVEIE
+168 DSLPRNRVKLSVEIE

-188 KLQSIN
+188 ELKSIN
-194 IVGNNL
+194 IVGNKI
-200 FSEDELKKV
+200 FAEEDLKKV
-209 FKLRPRSW
+209 LKLKPRSW
-217 LSIFRRNTPYS
+217 LSIFRTNTPYS
-228 KENLKGD
+228 KENLRGD

-251 SVNNSIITISED
+251 SVNNSIISISED
-263 KQKVFITVNISE
+263 KQELFITIDIFE
-275 GDLYKINNVSLA
+275 GDIYKINEITLA
-287 GDFPVKEE
+287 GDLPIDEE
-295 IIRSLIYV
+295 IVKKLIFARNE
-303 VDDSTFSQELITFS
+303 TIFSQELITIS
-317 EDSIN
+317 EENIN

-327 EGFLFSEVSVNIKR
+327 EGFLFSEVSGNIKK
-341 VDDNLVDIVFFV
+341 VEENLVDVVFFI

-359 YVRNIDFYGNKR
+359 YIRNINFTGNER

-403 LGFFKE
+403 LGFFKQVDYE
-409 VNFETIPVPGE
+409 KIPVPGE

-425 VEFNVEEEFSGSIA
+425 IEFIVEEEFSGSIA
-439 GSLGYGAYGFSIGA
+439 GSLGYGAYGFSLGA

-467 GVGLN
+467 GIGIN
-472 YSDWQTDVSFNF
+472 YSDWQTNISFNF
-484 FDPYFNADG
+484 FDPYFNPDG

-531 EIEQLSLSASID
+531 EISQLSLSASID
-543 QTDLSSSALSSRQLL
+543 QTDLQSDVLSSRQLL
-558 DFISTEGSKFE
+558 DFIATEGSKFE
-569 SLTLGVTWSRNSL
+569 SLTLGASWTRNSL
-582 NRGLFPTAG
+582 NRGIFPTAG
-591 TLNVLSGSVAVPGS
+591 TLNVVSGSVTVPGS
-605 SLTYGKLSHRF
+605 SITYGRLSHRF
-616 KYYRPL
+616 KYFRPL
-622 PSDFV
+622 SNNFIFGV
-627 FSIRTEVG
+627 RTEIG

-669 PRAVYSGFYSYYN
+669 PRAVYDGLYSNFN

-690 FEGGMDLIFPIPF
+690 LEGGLDFIFPIPF

-711 SSLFFDFGNVFS
+711 SSLFLDLGNVFS
-723 DGCKSY
+723 DECKSY
-729 ETNCSEF
+729 EINCNEF
-736 DLSELRYSLG
+736 DLSELRYSVG
-746 LGVTW
+746 VGVTW

-756 PMSFAISSVFGDDVL
+756 PMSFAISSVFGDDVF

>member
-1 MTYQGFL
+1 MKKIYLKIL
-8 FFKKMKLNSFNF
+8 FFFVLFFPSF
-20 LFLTIFCFSNLVF
+20 LF

-50 SAGSIFAEIPVTIG
+50 SAGSIFSEIPFSIG
-64 DSIEQDEIIEISKS
+64 DSVGQEEIVQISKS
-78 IFSTGQFDDI
+78 IFASGQFDDI
-88 QIGREG
+88 KIGRDG
-94 NALLINLV
+94 NALLIDLT
-102 ERPTIDEIV
+102 ERPTIDEIL
-111 IEGNQAIK
+111 IEGNEAIK
-119 TDNLMDGL
+119 TENLLDGL
-127 KNSGIFEGALFRR
+127 KNSGIFEGALFKR

-154 VSQGKYAANVEVSS
+154 VSQGKYGASVEVIS
-168 DPLPRNRVKLNVEIE
+168 DPLPRNRVKLSVEIE

-188 KLQSIN
+188 ELKSIN
-194 IVGNNL
+194 IVGNKI
-200 FSEDELKKV
+200 FAEEELKKV
-209 FKLRPRSW
+209 FKLRPRTW
-217 LSIFRRNTPYS
+217 LSIFRTNTPYS
-228 KENLKGD
+228 KENLRGD

-251 SVNNSIITISED
+251 SVNNSIISISED
-263 KQKVFITVNISE
+263 KQELFITVDIFE
-275 GDLYKINNVSLA
+275 GDIYKINEVTLA
-287 GDFPVKEE
+287 GDLPVDEE
-295 IIRSLIYV
+295 IVKRLIFAQN
-303 VDDSTFSQELITFS
+303 DSIFSQELITFS
-317 EDSIN
+317 EESIN

-327 EGFLFSEVSVNIKR
+327 EGFLFSEVSGNIKR
-341 VDDNLVDIVFFV
+341 IEENLVDVVFFI

-359 YVRNIDFYGNKR
+359 YIRNINFTGNER

-403 LGFFKE
+403 LGFFKQVDYE
-409 VNFETIPVPGE
+409 KVPVPGE

-425 VEFNVEEEFSGSIA
+425 IEFKVEEEFSGSIA
-439 GSLGYGAYGFSIGA
+439 GSLGYGAYGFSLGA

-467 GVGLN
+467 GIGIN
-472 YSDWQTDVSFNF
+472 YSDWQTNVSFNF
-484 FDPYFNADG
+484 FDPYFSPDG
-493 VGLGYG
+493 IGLGYG

-531 EIEQLSLSASID
+531 EISQLSLSASID
-543 QTDLSSSALSSRQLL
+543 QTDLQSDVLSSRQLL
-558 DFISTEGSKFE
+558 DFIASEGSKFE
-569 SLTLGVTWSRNSL
+569 SLTLGASWTRNSL
-582 NRGLFPTAG
+582 NRGIFPTAG
-591 TLNVLSGSVAVPGS
+591 TLNVISGSVSVPGS
-605 SLTYGKLSHRF
+605 SITYGRLSHRF
-616 KYYRPL
+616 KYFRPL
-622 PSDFV
+622 SNNFI
-627 FSIRTEVG
+627 FAIRTELG
-635 GLFAYGDTETP
+635 GLFAYGDTATP

-669 PRAVYSGFYSYYN
+669 PRAVYDGFYSNYN

-690 FEGGMDLIFPIPF
+690 LEGGLDFIFPIPF

-711 SSLFFDFGNVFS
+711 SSLFLDYGNVFS
-723 DGCKSY
+723 DECKSY
-729 ETNCSEF
+729 EINCNEF
-736 DLSELRYSLG
+736 DLSELRYSVG
-746 LGVTW
+746 VGVTW

-756 PMSFAISSVFGDDVL
+756 PMSFAISSVFGDDEF

>member
-1 MTYQGFL
+1 MKKVLKKIFFL
-8 FFKKMKLNSFNF
+8 LILSLPTF
-20 LFLTIFCFSNLVF
+20 LF
-33 SSSWIIEDIRI
+33 SSSWVIEDIRI

-50 SAGSIFAEIPVTIG
+50 SAGSVFSEIPYSIG
-64 DSIEQDEIIEISKS
+64 DSIGQDEIVQISKS
-78 IFSTGQFDDI
+78 IFASGQFDDI
-88 QIGREG
+88 QIGRDG
-94 NALLINLV
+94 NALLINLT

-111 IEGNQAIK
+111 IEGNEAIK
-119 TDNLMDGL
+119 TENLLDGL

-154 VSQGKYAANVEVSS
+154 VSQGKYGASVEVLS
-168 DPLPRNRVKLNVEIE
+168 DSLPRNRVKLSVEIE

-188 KLQSIN
+188 ELKSIN
-194 IVGNNL
+194 IVGNKI
-200 FSEDELKKV
+200 FAEEELKKV
-209 FKLRPRSW
+209 LKLKPRSW
-217 LSIFRRNTPYS
+217 LSIFRTNTPYS
-228 KENLKGD
+228 KENLRGD

-251 SVNNSIITISED
+251 SVNNSIISISED
-263 KQKVFITVNISE
+263 KQELFITIDIFE
-275 GDLYKINNVSLA
+275 GDIYKINEITLA
-287 GDFPVKEE
+287 GDLPIDEE
-295 IIRSLIYV
+295 IVNRLIFAQNG
-303 VDDSTFSQELITFS
+303 SIFSQELITFS
-317 EDSIN
+317 EESIN

-327 EGFLFSEVSVNIKR
+327 EGFLFSEVSGNIKK
-341 VDDNLVDIVFFV
+341 VEENLVDVVFFI

-359 YVRNIDFYGNKR
+359 YIRNINFTGNDR

-403 LGFFKE
+403 LGFFKQ
-409 VNFETIPVPGE
+409 VNYEKVPVPGE

-425 VEFNVEEEFSGSIA
+425 IEFIVEEEFSGSIA
-439 GSLGYGAYGFSIGA
+439 GSLGYGAYGFSLGA

-467 GVGLN
+467 GIGIN
-472 YSDWQTDVSFNF
+472 YSDWQTNISFNF
-484 FDPYFNADG
+484 FDPYFNPDG
-493 VGLGYG
+493 IGLGYG

-516 TESFGGSVQFVLPIN
+516 TESFGGSIQFVLPIN
-531 EIEQLSLSASID
+531 EISQLSLSAAID
-543 QTDLSSSALSSRQLL
+543 QTDLSSDVLSSRQLL
-558 DFISTEGSKFE
+558 DFIATEGSKFE
-569 SLTLGVTWSRNSL
+569 SLTLGASWTRNSL
-582 NRGLFPTAG
+582 NRGIFPTAG
-591 TLNVLSGSVAVPGS
+591 TLNVVSGSVTVPGS
-605 SLTYGKLSHRF
+605 SITYGRLSHRF
-616 KYYRPL
+616 KYFRPL
-622 PSDFV
+622 SNNFIFGV
-627 FSIRTEVG
+627 RTEIG
-635 GLFAYGDTETP
+635 GLFAYGDTDTP

-669 PRAVYSGFYSYYN
+669 PRAVYDGFYSNFN

-690 FEGGMDLIFPIPF
+690 LEGGLDFIFPIPF

-711 SSLFFDFGNVFS
+711 SSLFLDLGNVFS
-723 DGCKSY
+723 DECKSY
-729 ETNCSEF
+729 EINCNEF
-736 DLSELRYSLG
+736 DLSELRYSVG
-746 LGVTW
+746 VGVTW

-756 PMSFAISSVFGDDVL
+756 PMSFAISSVFGDDEF

>member
-8 FFKKMKLNSFNF
+8 CFKKMKLNFFNF
-20 LFLTIFCFSNLVF
+20 LFLATFCFSNLVF

-168 DPLPRNRVKLNVEIE
+168 DPLPRNRVKLNVEIQ

-317 EDSIN
+317 EESIN

-327 EGFLFSEVSVNIKR
+327 EGFLFSEVSGNIKR

-384 EGAWASNSLLERSK
+384 EGAWASNSCLLY
-398 LRLDR
+398 
-403 LGFFKE
+403 
-409 VNFETIPVPGE
+409 T
-420 KDKVD
+420 
-425 VEFNVEEEFSGSIA
+425 
-439 GSLGYGAYGFSIGA
+439 
-453 NYSESNAFGTGNSI
+453 
-467 GVGLN
+467 
-472 YSDWQTDVSFNF
+472 SDA
-484 FDPYFNADG
+484 ADD
-493 VGLGYG
+493 
-499 AYIRSSD
+499 A
-506 YSNFNISAYN
+506 
-516 TESFGGSVQFVLPIN
+516 
-531 EIEQLSLSASID
+531 
-543 QTDLSSSALSSRQLL
+543 
-558 DFISTEGSKFE
+558 
-569 SLTLGVTWSRNSL
+569 
-582 NRGLFPTAG
+582 
-591 TLNVLSGSVAVPGS
+591 
-605 SLTYGKLSHRF
+605 
-616 KYYRPL
+616 
-622 PSDFV
+622 
-627 FSIRTEVG
+627 
-635 GLFAYGDTETP
+635 
-646 PPYENFY
+646 
-653 AGGLNS
+653 
-659 VRGFE
+659 
-664 QNSLG
+664 
-669 PRAVYSGFYSYYN
+669 
-682 RPTGGTYS
+682 
-690 FEGGMDLIFPIPF
+690 
-703 LEDSRSVR
+703 
-711 SSLFFDFGNVFS
+711 
-723 DGCKSY
+723 
-729 ETNCSEF
+729 
-736 DLSELRYSLG
+736 
-746 LGVTW
+746 
-751 ITALG
+751 
-756 PMSFAISSVFGDDVL
+756 
-771 DETETFQ
+771 
-778 FEIGNQF
+778 

>member
-1 MTYQGFL
+1 MKKVLKKIFYLLILLLPTFL
-8 FFKKMKLNSFNF
+8 
-20 LFLTIFCFSNLVF
+20 F
-33 SSSWIIEDIRI
+33 SSSWVIEDIRI

-50 SAGSIFAEIPVTIG
+50 SAGSVFSEIPFSIG
-64 DSIEQDEIIEISKS
+64 DSIGQDEIVQISKS
-78 IFSTGQFDDI
+78 IFASGQFDDI
-88 QIGREG
+88 QIGRDG
-94 NALLINLV
+94 NALLINLT
-102 ERPTIDEIV
+102 ERPTIDEII
-111 IEGNQAIK
+111 IEGNEAIK
-119 TDNLMDGL
+119 TENLLDGL

-154 VSQGKYAANVEVSS
+154 VSQGKYGASVEVLS
-168 DPLPRNRVKLNVEIE
+168 DSLPRNRVKLSVEIE

-188 KLQSIN
+188 ELKSIN
-194 IVGNNL
+194 IVGNKI
-200 FSEDELKKV
+200 FAEEELKKV
-209 FKLRPRSW
+209 LKLKPRSW
-217 LSIFRRNTPYS
+217 LSIFRTNTPYS
-228 KENLKGD
+228 KENLRGD

-251 SVNNSIITISED
+251 SVNNSIISISED
-263 KQKVFITVNISE
+263 KQELFITIDIFE
-275 GDLYKINNVSLA
+275 GDIYKINEITLA
-287 GDFPVKEE
+287 GDLPIDEE
-295 IIRSLIYV
+295 IVNRLIFAQNG
-303 VDDSTFSQELITFS
+303 SIFSQELITFS
-317 EDSIN
+317 EESIN

-327 EGFLFSEVSVNIKR
+327 EGFLFSEVSGNIKK
-341 VDDNLVDIVFFV
+341 VEENLVDVVFFV

-359 YVRNIDFYGNKR
+359 YIRNINFTGNDR

-403 LGFFKE
+403 LGFFKQ
-409 VNFETIPVPGE
+409 VNYEKVPVPGE

-425 VEFNVEEEFSGSIA
+425 IEFIVEEEFSGSIA
-439 GSLGYGAYGFSIGA
+439 GSLGYGAYGFNLGA

-467 GVGLN
+467 GIGIN
-472 YSDWQTDVSFNF
+472 YSDWQTNVSFNF
-484 FDPYFNADG
+484 FDPYFNPDG

-531 EIEQLSLSASID
+531 EISQLSLSAAID
-543 QTDLSSSALSSRQLL
+543 QTDLSSDALSSRQLL
-558 DFISTEGSKFE
+558 DFIATEGSKFE
-569 SLTLGVTWSRNSL
+569 SLTLGASWTRNSL
-582 NRGLFPTAG
+582 NRGIFPTAG
-591 TLNVLSGSVAVPGS
+591 TLNVVSGSVTVPGS
-605 SLTYGKLSHRF
+605 SITYGRLSHRF
-616 KYYRPL
+616 KYFRPL
-622 PSDFV
+622 SNNFIFGV
-627 FSIRTEVG
+627 RTEIG
-635 GLFAYGDTETP
+635 GLFAYGDTDTP

-669 PRAVYSGFYSYYN
+669 PRAVYDGFYSNFN

-690 FEGGMDLIFPIPF
+690 LEGGLDFIFPIPF

-711 SSLFFDFGNVFS
+711 SSMFLDLGNVFS
-723 DGCKSY
+723 DECKSY
-729 ETNCSEF
+729 EINCNEF
-736 DLSELRYSLG
+736 DLSELRYSVG
-746 LGVTW
+746 VGVTW

-756 PMSFAISSVFGDDVL
+756 PMSFAISSVFGDDEF

>member
-1 MTYQGFL
+1 MKKVLKKIFFL
-8 FFKKMKLNSFNF
+8 LILSLPTF
-20 LFLTIFCFSNLVF
+20 LF
-33 SSSWIIEDIRI
+33 SSSWVIEDIRI

-50 SAGSIFAEIPVTIG
+50 SAGSVFSEIPFSIG
-64 DSIEQDEIIEISKS
+64 DSIGQDEIVQISKS
-78 IFSTGQFDDI
+78 IFASGQFDDI
-88 QIGREG
+88 QIGRDG
-94 NALLINLV
+94 NALLINLT

-111 IEGNQAIK
+111 IEGNEAIK
-119 TDNLMDGL
+119 TENLLDGL

-154 VSQGKYAANVEVSS
+154 VSQGKYGASVEVLS
-168 DPLPRNRVKLNVEIE
+168 DSLPRNRVKLSVEIE

-188 KLQSIN
+188 ELKSIN
-194 IVGNNL
+194 IVGNKI
-200 FSEDELKKV
+200 FAEEELKKV
-209 FKLRPRSW
+209 LKLKPRSW
-217 LSIFRRNTPYS
+217 LSIFRTNTPYS
-228 KENLKGD
+228 KENLRGD

-251 SVNNSIITISED
+251 SVNNSIISISED
-263 KQKVFITVNISE
+263 KQELFITIDIFE
-275 GDLYKINNVSLA
+275 GDIYKINEITLA
-287 GDFPVKEE
+287 GDLPIDEE
-295 IIRSLIYV
+295 IVNRLIFAQNG
-303 VDDSTFSQELITFS
+303 SIFSQELITFS
-317 EDSIN
+317 EESIN

-327 EGFLFSEVSVNIKR
+327 EGFLFSEVSGNIKK
-341 VDDNLVDIVFFV
+341 VEENLVDVVFFV

-359 YVRNIDFYGNKR
+359 YIRNINFTGNDR

-403 LGFFKE
+403 LGFFKQ
-409 VNFETIPVPGE
+409 VNYEKVPVPGE

-425 VEFNVEEEFSGSIA
+425 IEFIVEEEFSGSIA
-439 GSLGYGAYGFSIGA
+439 GSLGYGAYGFSLGA

-467 GVGLN
+467 GIGIN
-472 YSDWQTDVSFNF
+472 YSDWQTNISFNF
-484 FDPYFNADG
+484 FDPYFNPDG
-493 VGLGYG
+493 IGLGYG

-516 TESFGGSVQFVLPIN
+516 TESFGGSIQFVLPIN
-531 EIEQLSLSASID
+531 EISQLSLSAAID
-543 QTDLSSSALSSRQLL
+543 QTDLSSDVLSSRQLL
-558 DFISTEGSKFE
+558 DFIATEGSKFE
-569 SLTLGVTWSRNSL
+569 SLTLGASWTRNSL
-582 NRGLFPTAG
+582 NRGIFPTAG
-591 TLNVLSGSVAVPGS
+591 TLNVVSGSVTVPGS
-605 SLTYGKLSHRF
+605 SITYGRLSHRF
-616 KYYRPL
+616 KYFRPL
-622 PSDFV
+622 SNNFIFGV
-627 FSIRTEVG
+627 RTEIG
-635 GLFAYGDTETP
+635 GLFAYGDTDTP

-669 PRAVYSGFYSYYN
+669 PRAVYDGFYSNFN

-690 FEGGMDLIFPIPF
+690 LEGGLDFIFPIPF

-711 SSLFFDFGNVFS
+711 SSLFLDLGNVFS
-723 DGCKSY
+723 DECKSY
-729 ETNCSEF
+729 EINCNEF
-736 DLSELRYSLG
+736 DLSELRYSVG
-746 LGVTW
+746 VGVTW

-756 PMSFAISSVFGDDVL
+756 PMSFAISSVFGDDEF

>member
-8 FFKKMKLNSFNF
+8 YFKKMKLNSFNF

-102 ERPTIDEIV
+102 ERPTIDEII

-317 EDSIN
+317 EESIN

-327 EGFLFSEVSVNIKR
+327 EGFLFSEVSGNIKR

-493 VGLGYG
+493 VG
-499 AYIRSSD
+499 
-506 YSNFNISAYN
+506 
-516 TESFGGSVQFVLPIN
+516 SV
-531 EIEQLSLSASID
+531 SY
-543 QTDLSSSALSSRQLL
+543 TH
-558 DFISTEGSKFE
+558 
-569 SLTLGVTWSRNSL
+569 LTL
-582 NRGLFPTAG
+582 PT
-591 TLNVLSGSVAVPGS
+591 
-605 SLTYGKLSHRF
+605 
-616 KYYRPL
+616 
-622 PSDFV
+622 
-627 FSIRTEVG
+627 
-635 GLFAYGDTETP
+635 TP
-646 PPYENFY
+646 Y
-653 AGGLNS
+653 
-659 VRGFE
+659 V
-664 QNSLG
+664 
-669 PRAVYSGFYSYYN
+669 
-682 RPTGGTYS
+682 
-690 FEGGMDLIFPIPF
+690 
-703 LEDSRSVR
+703 
-711 SSLFFDFGNVFS
+711 
-723 DGCKSY
+723 
-729 ETNCSEF
+729 
-736 DLSELRYSLG
+736 
-746 LGVTW
+746 
-751 ITALG
+751 
-756 PMSFAISSVFGDDVL
+756 
-771 DETETFQ
+771 
-778 FEIGNQF
+778 

>member
-1 MTYQGFL
+1 MKKVYLKIL
-8 FFKKMKLNSFNF
+8 FFFVLFFPSF
-20 LFLTIFCFSNLVF
+20 LF

-50 SAGSIFAEIPVTIG
+50 SAGSIFSEIPFSIG
-64 DSIEQDEIIEISKS
+64 DSVGQEEIVQISKS
-78 IFSTGQFDDI
+78 IFASGQFDDI
-88 QIGREG
+88 KIGRDG
-94 NALLINLV
+94 NALLIDLT
-102 ERPTIDEIV
+102 ERPTIDEIL
-111 IEGNQAIK
+111 IEGNEAIK
-119 TDNLMDGL
+119 TENLLDGL
-127 KNSGIFEGALFRR
+127 KNSGIFEGALFKR

-154 VSQGKYAANVEVSS
+154 VSQGKYGASVEVIS
-168 DPLPRNRVKLNVEIE
+168 DPLPRNRVKLSVEIE

-188 KLQSIN
+188 ELKSIN
-194 IVGNNL
+194 IVGNKI
-200 FSEDELKKV
+200 FAEEELKKV
-209 FKLRPRSW
+209 FKLRPRTW
-217 LSIFRRNTPYS
+217 LSIFRTNTPYS
-228 KENLKGD
+228 KENLRGD

-251 SVNNSIITISED
+251 SVNNSIISISED
-263 KQKVFITVNISE
+263 KQKLFITVDIFE
-275 GDLYKINNVSLA
+275 GDIYKINEVTLA
-287 GDFPVKEE
+287 GDLPVDEE
-295 IIRSLIYV
+295 IVKRLIFAQN
-303 VDDSTFSQELITFS
+303 DSIFSQELITFS
-317 EDSIN
+317 EESIN

-327 EGFLFSEVSVNIKR
+327 EGFLFSEVSGNIKR
-341 VDDNLVDIVFFV
+341 IEENLVDVVFFI

-359 YVRNIDFYGNKR
+359 YIRNINFTGNER

-403 LGFFKE
+403 LGFFKQVDYE
-409 VNFETIPVPGE
+409 KVPVPGE

-425 VEFNVEEEFSGSIA
+425 IEFIVEEEFSGSIA
-439 GSLGYGAYGFSIGA
+439 GSLGYGAYGFSLGA

-467 GVGLN
+467 GIGIN
-472 YSDWQTDVSFNF
+472 YSDWQTNVSFNF
-484 FDPYFNADG
+484 FDPYFSPDG
-493 VGLGYG
+493 IGLGYG

-531 EIEQLSLSASID
+531 EISQLSLSASID
-543 QTDLSSSALSSRQLL
+543 QTDLQSDALSSRQLL
-558 DFISTEGSKFE
+558 DFIASEGSKFE
-569 SLTLGVTWSRNSL
+569 SLTLGASWTRNSL
-582 NRGLFPTAG
+582 NRGIFPTAG
-591 TLNVLSGSVAVPGS
+591 TLNVISGSVSVPGS
-605 SLTYGKLSHRF
+605 SITYGRLSHRF
-616 KYYRPL
+616 KYFRPL
-622 PSDFV
+622 SNNFI
-627 FSIRTEVG
+627 FAIRTELG
-635 GLFAYGDTETP
+635 GLFAYGDTATP

-669 PRAVYSGFYSYYN
+669 PRAVYDGFYSNYN

-690 FEGGMDLIFPIPF
+690 LEGGLDFIFPIPF

-711 SSLFFDFGNVFS
+711 SSLFLDYGNVFS
-723 DGCKSY
+723 DECKSY
-729 ETNCSEF
+729 EINCNEF
-736 DLSELRYSLG
+736 DLSELRYSVG
-746 LGVTW
+746 VGVTW

-756 PMSFAISSVFGDDVL
+756 PMSFAISSVFGDDEF